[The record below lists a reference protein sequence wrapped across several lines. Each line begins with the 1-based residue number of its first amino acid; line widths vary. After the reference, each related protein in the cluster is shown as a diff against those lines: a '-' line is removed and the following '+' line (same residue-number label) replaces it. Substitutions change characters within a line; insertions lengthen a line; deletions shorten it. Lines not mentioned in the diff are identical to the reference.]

1 MATNIGPKISVEGEA
16 EYRKQMAQIIAQQ
29 KALAAEMK
37 ATVSGFASTA
47 SAQEK
52 ARASASVLDRQIA
65 NLSDALK
72 AQQGQLDKAAAKYGE
87 NSKEALAYRT
97 AVYNTTAELNKLKN
111 QLGGT
116 ADAVEDTGDAMA
128 DAGKQG
134 IKLGDII
141 KANVISDFIVS
152 GLREVAAAA
161 REMAAGFVQAAADV
175 RAETAQYEQTFGD
188 LAGEADAAIQKVADS
203 AQTLPSLLKPAA
215 TSIYAFARS
224 SGGTTAEAMDL
235 MAESMQVAV
244 DAAAYFDRSLADTT
258 ETLQSFLKGNYENDA
273 ALGISATEATRN
285 AQAFEM
291 FGQAFNDLTEI
302 QKQQALLQMVKD
314 GQELS
319 GAMGQAARE
328 ADGWANVQ
336 GNLNEAWRQFSAS
349 KGQAMLD
356 ALIPAMQEVT
366 SLLTGL
372 TDGSLTA
379 GQALQQAFAFASQ
392 QAGQLVAQLPS
403 ITSSL
408 GGLGANLWNGLSA
421 ILPQIEQ
428 AGLQLIDALK
438 TGIAN
443 NYPAL
448 MDAFLTAITNA
459 TANLRNVAGTLVDAG
474 LDLIL
479 SLAQGIAD
487 GIPSLI
493 ENVPQIVT
501 NIAGII
507 NDNAPKI
514 LAAGVQVIVTLGKGL
529 IQAIPTLV
537 ANIPEIL
544 DAIVNV
550 FLAFNWLNLG
560 KQLVTAIGNGIKGAG
575 SFLSGAAKEVVN
587 TLYNGVKQLP
597 QTMLNLGRQMIQG
610 LINGIRGMIAGVKD
624 NIAEV
629 ASGAVSTLK
638 NILGINS
645 PSTVFKEI
653 GVNLMQGLA
662 IGMKDGSGEVM
673 ETVDDLA
680 AELENRFQSLRQ
692 ALSTAQDVS
701 DLEYQS
707 WLGGAGADA
716 TEAEKAARQLASLN
730 EQLSAQAQTV
740 TAAQLAYDKI
750 VSLYGEA
757 SAEAQN
763 YKKTLLEEVVAY
775 QDLQEQI
782 DGLQVDAL
790 TAGFDEVKASMDAA
804 AESAELD
811 FKVWQ
816 SQFADTVSESEKLQ
830 KQLAYQTKEMEAQEK
845 VVQAA
850 QDTYQELCDA
860 YGETSDEAAAFR
872 STLSQEIDTYEDLKD
887 AVTETTDAL
896 EESQDKLK
904 QLADEADSFF
914 SSAKSFASSIS
925 SLGGTVSDLFDSLKN
940 NPFNNQADASE
951 TTANKLDVLNA
962 QYAAAVDKVE
972 ELTLAFN
979 ESVRVNGAAAEET
992 QELADQLAD
1001 AESEAS
1007 SLKDQVNELS
1017 ASLEKPGFM
1026 DFLTWGGDVLVNLIS
1041 LGSGFADVITA
1052 AKDFGAAI
1060 KGLPAIGSA
1069 LSGLLGG
1076 AGASGGIGAALSGI
1090 ASTAGSAIGSIG
1102 SALAGLASTLGGSLG
1117 SIGAT
1122 LSGVVGSVGTTLS
1135 GVAGS
1140 IGAGLAGVGGTVSS
1154 VVGTVGSALAG
1165 LAGGPVGLAV
1175 AAVGALGSAFVV
1187 AGAEGDTLGEK
1198 LSNVFNGIADTI
1210 GNVVSTAFSWGRDL
1224 IEGIGNG
1231 IASAANWLFS
1241 GVKSIAQG
1249 IASFLHFSRPD
1260 KGPLREYEQWM
1271 PDMMAGMAKGIR
1283 LNSGLLEGA
1292 AQDAASRMQSALTI
1306 PADVAAAAV
1315 GTAPAQSAGRSLS
1328 ITIGDV
1334 IVNGSSVQDVDELAD
1349 RIVQKIT
1356 RQVQRKEAAY
1366 GLV

>member
-16 EYRKQMAQIIAQQ
+16 QYRKQMAQIIAQQ

-37 ATVSGFASTA
+37 ATVSGFTSAT

-65 NLSDALK
+65 NLTDALK
-72 AQQGQLDKAAAKYGE
+72 AQQGQLDKAEAKYGSS
-87 NSKEALAYRT
+87 SKEALAYRT

-116 ADAVEDTGDAMA
+116 ADAVEDTGDAMEE
-128 DAGKQG
+128 AGRQG
-134 IKLGDII
+134 VRFGDLI
-141 KANVISDFIVS
+141 KANVISDFIVD
-152 GLREVAAAA
+152 GLREIASAAKD
-161 REMAAGFVQAAADV
+161 MAASFVQSAADV
-175 RAETAQYEQTFGD
+175 RAETAQYAQTFGE
-188 LAGEADAAIQKVADS
+188 LAGEADAAIQQVADS
-203 AQTLPSLLKPAA
+203 ANTLPSLLKPAA

-224 SGGTTAEAMDL
+224 SGADTAQAMDL
-235 MAESMQVAV
+235 MAQSMQVAV
-244 DAAAYFDRSLADTT
+244 DAAAYYDRSLSDVT

-273 ALGISATEATRN
+273 ALGVSATEATRN
-285 AQAFEM
+285 AQAMEM

-302 QKQQALLQMVKD
+302 QKQQALLQMVVD
-314 GQELS
+314 AQELS

-328 ADGWANVQ
+328 ADGWQNVQ
-336 GNLNEAWRQFSAS
+336 GNLNEAWRQFAAV

-366 SLLTGL
+366 GLLTGL
-372 TDGSLTA
+372 TDGSLSA
-379 GQALQQAFAFASQ
+379 GQAMQQAFAFASQ
-392 QAGQLVAQLPS
+392 QAGQLVAQLPQALS
-403 ITSSL
+403 GL
-408 GGLGANLWNGLSA
+408 GGLGASIASGLSA
-421 ILPQIEQ
+421 VLPQVQAAASDLLATLKQGIEANLPQ
-428 AGLQLIDALK
+428 LMDTGLKALTNFTAGLRESAGQLVDQGLSLIVSLAE
-438 TGIAN
+438 GIAQ
-443 NYPAL
+443 
-448 MDAFLTAITNA
+448 
-459 TANLRNVAGTLVDAG
+459 G
-474 LDLIL
+474 L
-479 SLAQGIAD
+479 
-487 GIPSLI
+487 PSLI
-493 ENVPQIVT
+493 EQAPRIVT
-501 NIAGII
+501 NLAGVI

-514 LAAGVQVIVTLGKGL
+514 LAAGVQIIAALAKGL

-544 DAIVNV
+544 NAIVNV

-560 KQLVTAIGNGIKGAG
+560 KQLVTAIGNGIKEAG

-638 NILGINS
+638 NILGIHS

-680 AELENRFQSLRQ
+680 AELENRFRSLKQ

-811 FKVWQ
+811 FKIWQ

-850 QDTYQELCDA
+850 QDTYKELCDT
-860 YGETSDEAAAFR
+860 YGETSDEATAFR

-896 EESQDKLK
+896 EESQDKLAQFRK
-904 QLADEADSFF
+904 EAETVFNAADSF
-914 SSAKSFASSIS
+914 SGKVS
-925 SLGGTVSDLFDSLKN
+925 SLGNALSDLGDKFGLDVVSNLGEMISTFGDGASSLLGFAGTVSQVVS
-940 NPFNNQADASE
+940 AGSE
-951 TTANKLDVLNA
+951 LLSALGGM
-962 QYAAAVDKVE
+962 
-972 ELTLAFN
+972 
-979 ESVRVNGAAAEET
+979 ESVGG
-992 QELADQLAD
+992 L
-1001 AESEAS
+1001 
-1007 SLKDQVNELS
+1007 LS
-1017 ASLEKPGFM
+1017 
-1026 DFLTWGGDVLVNLIS
+1026 T
-1041 LGSGFADVITA
+1041 
-1052 AKDFGAAI
+1052 
-1060 KGLPAIGSA
+1060 IGSA
-1069 LSGLLGG
+1069 LSSGLG
-1076 AGASGGIGAALSGI
+1076 GI
-1090 ASTAGSAIGSIG
+1090 ASTIAGAVGSVG
-1102 SALAGLASTLGGSLG
+1102 SLGSVFAGLASTASGAVG
-1117 SIGAT
+1117 SIGAALT
-1122 LSGVVGSVGTTLS
+1122 GLVGAT
-1135 GVAGS
+1135 
-1140 IGAGLAGVGGTVSS
+1140 
-1154 VVGTVGSALAG
+1154 
-1165 LAGGPVGLAV
+1165 GPVGIVIAAV
-1175 AAVGALGSAFVV
+1175 AALGGTLLV
-1187 AGAEGDTLGEK
+1187 AGADGDTLGEK
-1198 LSNVFNGIADTI
+1198 LSNVFKGIGQTI
-1210 GNVVSTAFSWGRDL
+1210 SNLVSSAFNWGRDL
-1224 IEGIGNG
+1224 IEGIGEG

-1271 PDMMAGMAKGIR
+1271 PDMIAGMARGIR
-1283 LNSGLLEGA
+1283 LNTGVLEGA

-1315 GTAPAQSAGRSLS
+1315 GTAPAQSAGRSLT

-1349 RIVQKIT
+1349 LVVQKIT

>member
-16 EYRKQMAQIIAQQ
+16 QYRKQMAQIIAQQ

-37 ATVSGFASTA
+37 ATVSGFTSAT

-65 NLSDALK
+65 NLTDALK
-72 AQQGQLDKAAAKYGE
+72 AQQGQLDKAEAKYGSS
-87 NSKEALAYRT
+87 SKEALAYRT
-97 AVYNTTAELNKLKN
+97 AVYNTTAELNKLKS

-116 ADAVEDTGDAMA
+116 ADAVEDTGDAMEE
-128 DAGKQG
+128 AGRQG
-134 IKLGDII
+134 VRFGDLI
-141 KANVISDFIVS
+141 KANVISDFIVD
-152 GLREVAAAA
+152 GLREIASAAKD
-161 REMAAGFVQAAADV
+161 MAASFVQSAADV
-175 RAETAQYEQTFGD
+175 RAETAQYAQTFGD
-188 LAGEADAAIQKVADS
+188 LAGEADAAIQQVADS
-203 AQTLPSLLKPAA
+203 ANTLPSLLKPAA

-224 SGGTTAEAMDL
+224 SGADTAQAMDL
-235 MAESMQVAV
+235 MAQSMQVAV
-244 DAAAYFDRSLADTT
+244 DAAAYYDRSLSDVT

-273 ALGISATEATRN
+273 ALGVSATEATRN
-285 AQAFEM
+285 AQAMEM

-302 QKQQALLQMVKD
+302 QKQQALLQMVVD
-314 GQELS
+314 AQELS

-328 ADGWANVQ
+328 ADGWQNVQ
-336 GNLNEAWRQFSAS
+336 GNLNEAWRQFAAV

-366 SLLTGL
+366 GLLTGL
-372 TDGSLTA
+372 TDGSLSA
-379 GQALQQAFAFASQ
+379 GQAMQQAFAFASQ
-392 QAGQLVAQLPS
+392 QAGQLVAQLPQALS
-403 ITSSL
+403 GL
-408 GGLGANLWNGLSA
+408 GGLGASIASGLSA
-421 ILPQIEQ
+421 VLPQVQAAASDLLATLKQGIEANLPQ
-428 AGLQLIDALK
+428 LMDTGLKALTNFTAGLRESAGQLVDQGLSLIVSLAE
-438 TGIAN
+438 GIAQ
-443 NYPAL
+443 
-448 MDAFLTAITNA
+448 
-459 TANLRNVAGTLVDAG
+459 G
-474 LDLIL
+474 L
-479 SLAQGIAD
+479 
-487 GIPSLI
+487 PSLI
-493 ENVPQIVT
+493 EQAPRIVT
-501 NIAGII
+501 NLAGVI

-514 LAAGVQVIVTLGKGL
+514 LAAGVQIIAALAKGL
-529 IQAIPTLV
+529 IQAIPTLI

-544 DAIVNV
+544 NAIVNV
-550 FLAFNWLNLG
+550 FLAFNWLNIG

-575 SFLSGAAKEVVN
+575 SFISSSAKTIVD

-629 ASGAVSTLK
+629 AYGAVSTLK
-638 NILGINS
+638 NILGIHS
-645 PSTVFKEI
+645 PSTVAEEI

-680 AELENRFQSLRQ
+680 AELENRFQSLKQ

-775 QDLQEQI
+775 QDLQDQI

-811 FKVWQ
+811 FKIWQ

-850 QDTYQELCDA
+850 QDTYKELCDT

-872 STLSQEIDTYEDLKD
+872 STLTQEIDTYEDLKD

-896 EESQDKLK
+896 EESQDKLAQFRK
-904 QLADEADSFF
+904 EAETVFNAADSF
-914 SSAKSFASSIS
+914 SGKVS
-925 SLGGTVSDLFDSLKN
+925 SLGNALSDLGDKFGLDVVSNLGEMISTFGDGASSLLGFAGTVSQVVS
-940 NPFNNQADASE
+940 AGSE
-951 TTANKLDVLNA
+951 LLSALGGM
-962 QYAAAVDKVE
+962 
-972 ELTLAFN
+972 
-979 ESVRVNGAAAEET
+979 ESVGG
-992 QELADQLAD
+992 L
-1001 AESEAS
+1001 
-1007 SLKDQVNELS
+1007 LS
-1017 ASLEKPGFM
+1017 
-1026 DFLTWGGDVLVNLIS
+1026 T
-1041 LGSGFADVITA
+1041 
-1052 AKDFGAAI
+1052 
-1060 KGLPAIGSA
+1060 IGSA
-1069 LSGLLGG
+1069 LSSGLG
-1076 AGASGGIGAALSGI
+1076 GI
-1090 ASTAGSAIGSIG
+1090 ASTIAGAVGSVG
-1102 SALAGLASTLGGSLG
+1102 SLGSVFAGLASTASGAVG
-1117 SIGAT
+1117 SIGAALT
-1122 LSGVVGSVGTTLS
+1122 GLVGAT
-1135 GVAGS
+1135 
-1140 IGAGLAGVGGTVSS
+1140 
-1154 VVGTVGSALAG
+1154 
-1165 LAGGPVGLAV
+1165 GPVGIVIAAV
-1175 AAVGALGSAFVV
+1175 AALGGTLLV
-1187 AGAEGDTLGEK
+1187 AGADGDTLGEK
-1198 LSNVFNGIADTI
+1198 LSNVFKGIGQTI
-1210 GNVVSTAFSWGRDL
+1210 SNLVSSAFNWGRDL
-1224 IEGIGNG
+1224 IEGIGEG

-1271 PDMMAGMAKGIR
+1271 PDMIAGMARGIR
-1283 LNSGLLEGA
+1283 LNTGVLEGA

-1315 GTAPAQSAGRSLS
+1315 GTAPAQSSGRSLT

-1349 RIVQKIT
+1349 LVVQKIT
-1356 RQVQRKEAAY
+1356 RQVRRKEAVY
-1366 GLV
+1366 GMV

>member
-37 ATVSGFASTA
+37 ATVSGFTSAT

-65 NLSDALK
+65 NLTDALK
-72 AQQGQLDKAAAKYGE
+72 AQQGQLDKAEAKYGSS
-87 NSKEALAYRT
+87 SKEALAYRT

-116 ADAVEDTGDAMA
+116 ADAVEDTGDAMEE
-128 DAGKQG
+128 AGRQG
-134 IKLGDII
+134 VRFGDLI
-141 KANVISDFIVS
+141 KANVISDFIVD
-152 GLREVAAAA
+152 GLREIASAAKD
-161 REMAAGFVQAAADV
+161 MAASFVQSAADV
-175 RAETAQYEQTFGD
+175 RAETAQYAQTFGE
-188 LAGEADAAIQKVADS
+188 LAGEADAAIQQVADS
-203 AQTLPSLLKPAA
+203 ANTLPSLLKPAA

-224 SGGTTAEAMDL
+224 SGADTAQAMDL
-235 MAESMQVAV
+235 MAQSMQVAV
-244 DAAAYFDRSLADTT
+244 DAAAYYDRSLSDVT

-273 ALGISATEATRN
+273 ALGVSATEATRN
-285 AQAFEM
+285 AQAMEM

-302 QKQQALLQMVKD
+302 QKQQALLQMVVD
-314 GQELS
+314 AQELS

-328 ADGWANVQ
+328 ADGWQNVQ
-336 GNLNEAWRQFSAS
+336 GNLNEAWRQFAAV

-372 TDGSLTA
+372 TDGSLSA
-379 GQALQQAFAFASQ
+379 GQAMQQAFGYISQ
-392 QAGQLVAQLPS
+392 QVGQLFDQLPS

-479 SLAQGIAD
+479 SLAQGFAD

-514 LAAGVQVIVTLGKGL
+514 LAAGVQIIAALAKGL

-544 DAIVNV
+544 NAIVNV
-550 FLAFNWLNLG
+550 FLAFNWLNIG

-610 LINGIRGMIAGVKD
+610 LINGIKGMIAGVKD

-629 ASGAVSTLK
+629 AYGAVSTLK
-638 NILGINS
+638 NILGIHS
-645 PSTVFKEI
+645 PSTVAEEI
-653 GVNLMQGLA
+653 GVNLMRGLA

-782 DGLQVDAL
+782 DGLHVDAL

-850 QDTYQELCDA
+850 QDTYKELCDT

-872 STLSQEIDTYEDLKD
+872 STLTQEIDTYEDLKD

-896 EESQDKLK
+896 EESQDKLAQFRK
-904 QLADEADSFF
+904 EAETVFNAADNF
-914 SSAKSFASSIS
+914 SGKVS
-925 SLGGTVSDLFDSLKN
+925 SLGNALSDLGDKFGLDVVSNLGEMISTFGDGASSLLGFAGTVSQVVS
-940 NPFNNQADASE
+940 AGSE
-951 TTANKLDVLNA
+951 LLSALGGM
-962 QYAAAVDKVE
+962 
-972 ELTLAFN
+972 
-979 ESVRVNGAAAEET
+979 ESVGG
-992 QELADQLAD
+992 L
-1001 AESEAS
+1001 
-1007 SLKDQVNELS
+1007 LS
-1017 ASLEKPGFM
+1017 
-1026 DFLTWGGDVLVNLIS
+1026 T
-1041 LGSGFADVITA
+1041 
-1052 AKDFGAAI
+1052 
-1060 KGLPAIGSA
+1060 IGSA
-1069 LSGLLGG
+1069 LSSGLG
-1076 AGASGGIGAALSGI
+1076 GI
-1090 ASTAGSAIGSIG
+1090 ASTIAGAVGSVG
-1102 SALAGLASTLGGSLG
+1102 SLGSVFAGLASTASGAVG
-1117 SIGAT
+1117 SIGAALT
-1122 LSGVVGSVGTTLS
+1122 GLVGAT
-1135 GVAGS
+1135 
-1140 IGAGLAGVGGTVSS
+1140 
-1154 VVGTVGSALAG
+1154 
-1165 LAGGPVGLAV
+1165 GPVGIVIAAV
-1175 AAVGALGSAFVV
+1175 AALGGTLLV
-1187 AGAEGDTLGEK
+1187 AGADGDTLGEK
-1198 LSNVFNGIADTI
+1198 LSNVFKGIGQTI
-1210 GNVVSTAFSWGRDL
+1210 SNLVSSAFNWGRDL
-1224 IEGIGNG
+1224 IEGIGEG

-1292 AQDAASRMQSALTI
+1292 AQDAASRMRSALTV
-1306 PADVAAAAV
+1306 PADLAAAAV
-1315 GTAPAQSAGRSLS
+1315 GTAPAQSAGRSLT

-1334 IVNGSSVQDVDELAD
+1334 IVNGSNVQDVDELAD

>member
-16 EYRKQMAQIIAQQ
+16 QYRKQMAQIIAQQ

-65 NLSDALK
+65 NLTDALK
-72 AQQGQLDKAAAKYGE
+72 AQQGQLDKAEAKYGSS
-87 NSKEALAYRT
+87 SKEALAYRT

-116 ADAVEDTGDAMA
+116 ADAVEDTGRAM
-128 DAGKQG
+128 DDTGKQG

-141 KANVISDFIVS
+141 KANVISDFIVDGIRQLAS
-152 GLREVAAAA
+152 AAK
-161 REMAAGFVQAAADV
+161 EMAAGFVQSAADV
-175 RAETAQYEQTFGD
+175 RAETAQYAQTFGE
-188 LAGEADAAIQKVADS
+188 LAGEADDAIQQVADS
-203 AQTLPSLLKPAA
+203 ANTLPSLLKPAA

-224 SGGTTAEAMDL
+224 SGADTAQAMDL
-235 MAESMQVAV
+235 MAQSMQVAV
-244 DAAAYFDRSLADTT
+244 DAAAYYDRSLSDVT

-291 FGQAFNDLTEI
+291 FGKEFNDLTEI
-302 QKQQALLQMVKD
+302 QKQQALLQMVVD
-314 GQELS
+314 AQELS

-328 ADGWANVQ
+328 ADGWQNVQ
-336 GNLNEAWRQFSAS
+336 GNLNEAWRQFSAV
-349 KGQAMLD
+349 KGEAMLD

-366 SLLTGL
+366 GLLTGL
-372 TDGSLTA
+372 TDGSLSA
-379 GQALQQAFAFASQ
+379 GQALQQAFGYISQ

-479 SLAQGIAD
+479 SLAQGFAD

-501 NIAGII
+501 NVAGII
-507 NDNAPKI
+507 NDNAPKV
-514 LAAGVQVIVTLGKGL
+514 LAAGVQLIVTLGKGL
-529 IQAIPTLV
+529 IEAIPTLV

-544 DAIVNV
+544 NAIVNV

-560 KQLVTAIGNGIKGAG
+560 KSLIELVGNGFKA
-575 SFLSGAAKEVVN
+575 
-587 TLYNGVKQLP
+587 
-597 QTMLNLGRQMIQG
+597 M
-610 LINGIRGMIAGVKD
+610 
-624 NIAEV
+624 
-629 ASGAVSTLK
+629 SGAVTGFMKSSLDGALNYLKSLPKQALQWGKDLIAGFLKGLTSNVGGLLKGIKDITSTIT
-638 NILGINS
+638 NTVCSALGIHS

-680 AELENRFQSLRQ
+680 AELENRFQSLKQ

-730 EQLSAQAQTV
+730 EQLEAQAKTV
-740 TAAQLAYDKI
+740 DAAQQAYDEM

-757 SAEAQN
+757 SAEAQD
-763 YKKTLLEEVVAY
+763 YKKTLLEETIAY
-775 QDLQEQI
+775 QDLEDSI
-782 DGLQVDAL
+782 
-790 TAGFDEVKASMDAA
+790 K
-804 AESAELD
+804 
-811 FKVWQ
+811 
-816 SQFADTVSESEKLQ
+816 
-830 KQLAYQTKEMEAQEK
+830 
-845 VVQAA
+845 
-850 QDTYQELCDA
+850 
-860 YGETSDEAAAFR
+860 ETSDALAESSDEMAQFRKEAETAF
-872 STLSQEIDTYEDLKD
+872 D
-887 AVTETTDAL
+887 A
-896 EESQDKLK
+896 
-904 QLADEADSFF
+904 ADSFSGKV
-914 SSAKSFASSIS
+914 SSLGKALSDLGDKLGIGVLSDAGDVISSFGDGASSILGIADTISQVISTGGDLLSALGNIDSLSGLFS
-925 SLGGTVSDLFDSLKN
+925 SLSSDLGGVVSSI
-940 NPFNNQADASE
+940 AE
-951 TTANKLDVLNA
+951 TV
-962 QYAAAVDKVE
+962 
-972 ELTLAFN
+972 
-979 ESVRVNGAAAEET
+979 G
-992 QELADQLAD
+992 
-1001 AESEAS
+1001 
-1007 SLKDQVNELS
+1007 S
-1017 ASLEKPGFM
+1017 AG
-1026 DFLTWGGDVLVNLIS
+1026 S
-1041 LGSGFADVITA
+1041 LGSV
-1052 AKDFGAAI
+1052 
-1060 KGLPAIGSA
+1060 
-1069 LSGLLGG
+1069 LS
-1076 AGASGGIGAALSGI
+1076 
-1090 ASTAGSAIGSIG
+1090 
-1102 SALAGLASTLGGSLG
+1102 GLASTLGGSLG

-1140 IGAGLAGVGGTVSS
+1140 IGTALAGVGGTVSG

-1210 GNVVSTAFSWGRDL
+1210 GNVVSTAFDWGRDL
-1224 IEGIGNG
+1224 IEGIGDG

-1283 LNSGLLEGA
+1283 LNTGVLESA
-1292 AQDAASRMQSALTI
+1292 AQDAATRMRSALTV
-1306 PADVAAAAV
+1306 PADLAAAAV
-1315 GTAPAQSAGRSLS
+1315 GTAPAQQSAGRSLA

-1334 IVNGSSVQDVDELAD
+1334 IVNGSSVQDVDGLAD
-1349 RIVQKIT
+1349 LIVQKIT
-1356 RQVQRKEAAY
+1356 RQVRRKEAAY

>member
-16 EYRKQMAQIIAQQ
+16 QYRKQMAQIIAQQ
-29 KALAAEMK
+29 KALAAEMR

-52 ARASASVLDRQIA
+52 ARASASVLGRQIA
-65 NLSDALK
+65 NLTDALK
-72 AQQGQLDKAAAKYGE
+72 AQQGQLDKAEAKYGSS
-87 NSKEALAYRT
+87 SKEALAYRT

-116 ADAVEDTGDAMA
+116 ADAVEDTGDAMEE
-128 DAGKQG
+128 AGRQG
-134 IKLGDII
+134 VRFGDLI
-141 KANVISDFIVS
+141 KANVISDFIVD
-152 GLREVAAAA
+152 GLREIASAAKD
-161 REMAAGFVQAAADV
+161 MAASFVQSAADV
-175 RAETAQYEQTFGD
+175 RAETAQYAQTFGE
-188 LAGEADAAIQKVADS
+188 LAGEADAAIQQVADS
-203 AQTLPSLLKPAA
+203 ANTLPSLLKPAA

-224 SGGTTAEAMDL
+224 SGADTAQAMDL
-235 MAESMQVAV
+235 MAQSMQVAV
-244 DAAAYFDRSLADTT
+244 DAAAYYDRSLSDVT

-273 ALGISATEATRN
+273 ALGVSATEATRN
-285 AQAFEM
+285 AQAMEM

-302 QKQQALLQMVKD
+302 QKQQALLQMVVDAQK
-314 GQELS
+314 LS

-328 ADGWANVQ
+328 ADGWQNVQ
-336 GNLNEAWRQFSAS
+336 GNLNEAWRQFAAV

-366 SLLTGL
+366 GLLTGL
-372 TDGSLTA
+372 TDGSLSA
-379 GQALQQAFAFASQ
+379 GQAMQQAFAFASQ
-392 QAGQLVAQLPS
+392 QAGQLVAQLPQALS
-403 ITSSL
+403 GL
-408 GGLGANLWNGLSA
+408 GGLGASIASGLSA
-421 ILPQIEQ
+421 VLPQVQAAASDLLATLKQGIEANLPQ
-428 AGLQLIDALK
+428 LMDTGLKALTNFTAGL
-438 TGIAN
+438 
-443 NYPAL
+443 
-448 MDAFLTAITNA
+448 
-459 TANLRNVAGTLVDAG
+459 RESAGQLVDQG
-474 LDLIL
+474 L
-479 SLAQGIAD
+479 SLIVSLAD
-487 GIPSLI
+487 GIAQGLPSLI
-493 ENVPQIVT
+493 EQAPRIVT
-501 NIAGII
+501 NLAGVI

-514 LAAGVQVIVTLGKGL
+514 LAAGVQIIAALAKGL

-544 DAIVNV
+544 NAIVNV
-550 FLAFNWLNLG
+550 FLAFNWLNIG

-575 SFLSGAAKEVVN
+575 SFISSSAKTIVD

-610 LINGIRGMIAGVKD
+610 LINGIKGMIAGVKD

-629 ASGAVSTLK
+629 AYGAVSTLK
-638 NILGINS
+638 NILGIHS

-850 QDTYQELCDA
+850 QDTYKELCDT

-872 STLSQEIDTYEDLKD
+872 STLTQEIDTYEDLKD
-887 AVTETTDAL
+887 AVAETTDAL
-896 EESQDKLK
+896 EESQDKLAQFRK
-904 QLADEADSFF
+904 EAETVFNAADNF
-914 SSAKSFASSIS
+914 SGKVSSLGNAISDLGDKFGLDVVSNLGEMISAFGDGASSI
-925 SLGGTVSDLFDSLKN
+925 LGFAGTVSQVVS
-940 NPFNNQADASE
+940 AGSE
-951 TTANKLDVLNA
+951 LLSALGSM
-962 QYAAAVDKVE
+962 
-972 ELTLAFN
+972 
-979 ESVRVNGAAAEET
+979 ESVGG
-992 QELADQLAD
+992 L
-1001 AESEAS
+1001 
-1007 SLKDQVNELS
+1007 LS
-1017 ASLEKPGFM
+1017 
-1026 DFLTWGGDVLVNLIS
+1026 T
-1041 LGSGFADVITA
+1041 
-1052 AKDFGAAI
+1052 
-1060 KGLPAIGSA
+1060 IGSA
-1069 LSGLLGG
+1069 LSSGLG
-1076 AGASGGIGAALSGI
+1076 GI
-1090 ASTAGSAIGSIG
+1090 ASTIAGAVGSVG
-1102 SALAGLASTLGGSLG
+1102 SLGSVFAGLASTASGAVG
-1117 SIGAT
+1117 SIGAALT
-1122 LSGVVGSVGTTLS
+1122 GLVGAT
-1135 GVAGS
+1135 
-1140 IGAGLAGVGGTVSS
+1140 
-1154 VVGTVGSALAG
+1154 
-1165 LAGGPVGLAV
+1165 GPVGIV
-1175 AAVGALGSAFVV
+1175 IAAVTALGGTLLV
-1187 AGAEGDTLGEK
+1187 AGADGDTLGEK
-1198 LSNVFNGIADTI
+1198 LSNVFNGIGQTI
-1210 GNVVSTAFSWGRDL
+1210 SNLVSSAFNWGRDL
-1224 IEGIGNG
+1224 IEGIGEG

-1271 PDMMAGMAKGIR
+1271 PDMIAGMARGIR
-1283 LNSGLLEGA
+1283 LNTGVLEGA

-1315 GTAPAQSAGRSLS
+1315 GTAPAQSSGRSLT

>member
-16 EYRKQMAQIIAQQ
+16 QYRKQMAQIIAQQ

-37 ATVSGFASTA
+37 ATVSGFTSAT

-65 NLSDALK
+65 NLTDAIK
-72 AQQGQLDKAAAKYGE
+72 AQQGQLDKAEAKYGSS
-87 NSKEALAYRT
+87 SKEALAYRT

-116 ADAVEDTGDAMA
+116 ADAVEDTGDAMEE
-128 DAGKQG
+128 AGRQG
-134 IKLGDII
+134 VRFGDLI
-141 KANVISDFIVS
+141 KANVISDFIVD
-152 GLREVAAAA
+152 GLREIASAAKD
-161 REMAAGFVQAAADV
+161 MAASFVQSAADV
-175 RAETAQYEQTFGD
+175 RAETAQYAQTFGE
-188 LAGEADAAIQKVADS
+188 LAGEADAAIQQVADS
-203 AQTLPSLLKPAA
+203 ANTLPSLLKPAA

-224 SGGTTAEAMDL
+224 SGADTAQAMDL
-235 MAESMQVAV
+235 MAQSMQVAV
-244 DAAAYFDRSLADTT
+244 DAAAYYDRSLSDVT

-273 ALGISATEATRN
+273 ALGVSATEATRN
-285 AQAFEM
+285 AQAMEM

-302 QKQQALLQMVKD
+302 QKQQALLQMVVDAQK
-314 GQELS
+314 LS

-328 ADGWANVQ
+328 ADGWQNVQ
-336 GNLNEAWRQFSAS
+336 GNLNEAWRQFAAV

-366 SLLTGL
+366 GLLTGL
-372 TDGSLTA
+372 TDGSLSA
-379 GQALQQAFAFASQ
+379 GQAMQQAFAFASQ
-392 QAGQLVAQLPS
+392 QAGQLVAQLPQALS
-403 ITSSL
+403 GL
-408 GGLGANLWNGLSA
+408 GGLGASIASGLSA
-421 ILPQIEQ
+421 VLPQVQAAASDLLATLKQGIEANLPQ
-428 AGLQLIDALK
+428 LMDTGLKALTNFTAGLRESAGQLVDQGLSLIVSLAE
-438 TGIAN
+438 GIAQ
-443 NYPAL
+443 
-448 MDAFLTAITNA
+448 
-459 TANLRNVAGTLVDAG
+459 G
-474 LDLIL
+474 L
-479 SLAQGIAD
+479 
-487 GIPSLI
+487 PSLI
-493 ENVPQIVT
+493 EQAPRIVT
-501 NIAGII
+501 NLAGVI

-514 LAAGVQVIVTLGKGL
+514 LAAGVQIIAALAKGL

-544 DAIVNV
+544 NAIVNV

-629 ASGAVSTLK
+629 AYGAVSTLK
-638 NILGINS
+638 NILGIHS
-645 PSTVFKEI
+645 PSTVFEEI

-680 AELENRFQSLRQ
+680 AELKNRFQNLRQ

-811 FKVWQ
+811 FKIWQ

-850 QDTYQELCDA
+850 QDTYKELCDT

-872 STLSQEIDTYEDLKD
+872 STLTQEIDTYEDLKD

-896 EESQDKLK
+896 EESQDKLAQFRK
-904 QLADEADSFF
+904 EAETVFNAADNF
-914 SSAKSFASSIS
+914 SGKVS
-925 SLGGTVSDLFDSLKN
+925 SLGNALSDLGDKFGLDVVSNLGEMISTFGDGASSLLGFAGTVSQVVS
-940 NPFNNQADASE
+940 AGSE
-951 TTANKLDVLNA
+951 LLSALGGM
-962 QYAAAVDKVE
+962 
-972 ELTLAFN
+972 
-979 ESVRVNGAAAEET
+979 ESVGG
-992 QELADQLAD
+992 L
-1001 AESEAS
+1001 
-1007 SLKDQVNELS
+1007 LS
-1017 ASLEKPGFM
+1017 
-1026 DFLTWGGDVLVNLIS
+1026 T
-1041 LGSGFADVITA
+1041 
-1052 AKDFGAAI
+1052 
-1060 KGLPAIGSA
+1060 IGSA
-1069 LSGLLGG
+1069 LSSGLG
-1076 AGASGGIGAALSGI
+1076 GI
-1090 ASTAGSAIGSIG
+1090 ASTIAGAVGSVG
-1102 SALAGLASTLGGSLG
+1102 SLGSVFAGLASTASGAVG
-1117 SIGAT
+1117 SIGAALT
-1122 LSGVVGSVGTTLS
+1122 GLVGAT
-1135 GVAGS
+1135 
-1140 IGAGLAGVGGTVSS
+1140 
-1154 VVGTVGSALAG
+1154 
-1165 LAGGPVGLAV
+1165 GPVGIVIAAV
-1175 AAVGALGSAFVV
+1175 AALGGTLLV
-1187 AGAEGDTLGEK
+1187 AGADGDTLGEK
-1198 LSNVFNGIADTI
+1198 LSNVFRGIGQTI
-1210 GNVVSTAFSWGRDL
+1210 SNLVSSAFNWGRDL
-1224 IEGIGNG
+1224 IEGIGEG

-1271 PDMMAGMAKGIR
+1271 PDMIAGMARGIR
-1283 LNSGLLEGA
+1283 LNTGVLEGA

-1349 RIVQKIT
+1349 LVVQKIT
-1356 RQVQRKEAAY
+1356 RQVRRKEAVY
-1366 GLV
+1366 GMV

>member
-16 EYRKQMAQIIAQQ
+16 QYRKQMAQIIAQQ

-37 ATVSGFASTA
+37 ATVSGFTSAT

-65 NLSDALK
+65 NLTDAIK
-72 AQQGQLDKAAAKYGE
+72 AQQGQLDKAEAKYGSS
-87 NSKEALAYRT
+87 SKEALAYRT

-116 ADAVEDTGDAMA
+116 ADAVEDTGDAMEE
-128 DAGKQG
+128 AGRQG
-134 IKLGDII
+134 VRFGDLI
-141 KANVISDFIVS
+141 KANVISDFIVD
-152 GLREVAAAA
+152 GLREIASAAKD
-161 REMAAGFVQAAADV
+161 MAASFVQSAADV
-175 RAETAQYEQTFGD
+175 RAETAQYAQTFGE
-188 LAGEADAAIQKVADS
+188 LAGEADAAIQQVADS
-203 AQTLPSLLKPAA
+203 ANTLPSLLKPAA

-224 SGGTTAEAMDL
+224 SGADTAQAMDL
-235 MAESMQVAV
+235 MAQSMQVAV
-244 DAAAYFDRSLADTT
+244 DAAAYYDRSLSDVT

-273 ALGISATEATRN
+273 ALGVSATEATRN
-285 AQAFEM
+285 AQAMEM

-302 QKQQALLQMVKD
+302 QKQQALLQMVVD
-314 GQELS
+314 AQELS

-366 SLLTGL
+366 GLLTGL
-372 TDGSLTA
+372 TDGSLSA
-379 GQALQQAFAFASQ
+379 GQAMQQAFGYISQ
-392 QAGQLVAQLPS
+392 QVGQLFDQLPS

-479 SLAQGIAD
+479 SLAQGFAD

-514 LAAGVQVIVTLGKGL
+514 LAAGVQLIVTLGKGL
-529 IQAIPTLV
+529 IQAIPTLI

-544 DAIVNV
+544 NAIVNV
-550 FLAFNWLNLG
+550 FLAFNWLNIG

-575 SFLSGAAKEVVN
+575 SFISSSAKTIVD

-610 LINGIRGMIAGVKD
+610 LINGIKGMIAGVKD

-629 ASGAVSTLK
+629 AYGAVSTLK
-638 NILGINS
+638 NILGIHS

-850 QDTYQELCDA
+850 QDTYKELCDT

-872 STLSQEIDTYEDLKD
+872 STLTQEIDTYEDLKD

-896 EESQDKLK
+896 EESQDKLAQFRK
-904 QLADEADSFF
+904 EAETVFNAADNF
-914 SSAKSFASSIS
+914 SGKVS
-925 SLGGTVSDLFDSLKN
+925 SLGNALSDLGDKFGLDVVSNLGEMISTFGDGASSLLGFAGTVSQVVS
-940 NPFNNQADASE
+940 AGSE
-951 TTANKLDVLNA
+951 LLSALGGM
-962 QYAAAVDKVE
+962 
-972 ELTLAFN
+972 
-979 ESVRVNGAAAEET
+979 ESVGG
-992 QELADQLAD
+992 L
-1001 AESEAS
+1001 
-1007 SLKDQVNELS
+1007 LS
-1017 ASLEKPGFM
+1017 
-1026 DFLTWGGDVLVNLIS
+1026 T
-1041 LGSGFADVITA
+1041 
-1052 AKDFGAAI
+1052 
-1060 KGLPAIGSA
+1060 IGSA
-1069 LSGLLGG
+1069 LSSGLG
-1076 AGASGGIGAALSGI
+1076 GI
-1090 ASTAGSAIGSIG
+1090 ASTIAGAVGSVG
-1102 SALAGLASTLGGSLG
+1102 SLGSVFAGLASTASGAVG
-1117 SIGAT
+1117 SIGAALT
-1122 LSGVVGSVGTTLS
+1122 GLVGAT
-1135 GVAGS
+1135 
-1140 IGAGLAGVGGTVSS
+1140 
-1154 VVGTVGSALAG
+1154 
-1165 LAGGPVGLAV
+1165 GPVGIVIAAV
-1175 AAVGALGSAFVV
+1175 AALGGTLLV
-1187 AGAEGDTLGEK
+1187 AGADGDTLGEK
-1198 LSNVFNGIADTI
+1198 LSNVFNGIGQTI
-1210 GNVVSTAFSWGRDL
+1210 SNLVSSAFNWGRDL
-1224 IEGIGNG
+1224 IEGIGEG

-1271 PDMMAGMAKGIR
+1271 PDMIAGMARGIR
-1283 LNSGLLEGA
+1283 LNTGVLEGA

-1315 GTAPAQSAGRSLS
+1315 GTAPAQSAGRSLT

-1334 IVNGSSVQDVDELAD
+1334 IVNGSNAQDVDELAD

>member
-65 NLSDALK
+65 NLTDALK
-72 AQQGQLDKAAAKYGE
+72 AQQGQLDKAEAKYGSS
-87 NSKEALAYRT
+87 SKEALAYRT

-116 ADAVEDTGDAMA
+116 ADAVEDTGDAMEE
-128 DAGKQG
+128 AGRQG
-134 IKLGDII
+134 VRFGDLI
-141 KANVISDFIVS
+141 KANVISDFIVD
-152 GLREVAAAA
+152 GLREIASAAKD
-161 REMAAGFVQAAADV
+161 MAASFVQSAADV
-175 RAETAQYEQTFGD
+175 RAETAQYAQTFGE
-188 LAGEADAAIQKVADS
+188 LAGEADAAIQQVADS
-203 AQTLPSLLKPAA
+203 ANTLPSLLKPAA

-224 SGGTTAEAMDL
+224 SGADTAQAMDL
-235 MAESMQVAV
+235 MAQSMQVAV
-244 DAAAYFDRSLADTT
+244 DAAAYYDRSLSDVT

-291 FGQAFNDLTEI
+291 FGKEFNDLTEI
-302 QKQQALLQMVKD
+302 QKQQALLQMVVD
-314 GQELS
+314 AQELS

-328 ADGWANVQ
+328 ADGWQNVQ
-336 GNLNEAWRQFSAS
+336 GNLNEAWRQFAAV

-366 SLLTGL
+366 GLLTGL
-372 TDGSLTA
+372 TDGSLSA
-379 GQALQQAFAFASQ
+379 GQAMQQAFTFASQ
-392 QAGQLVAQLPS
+392 QAGQLVAQLPQALS
-403 ITSSL
+403 GL
-408 GGLGANLWNGLSA
+408 GGLGASIASGLSA
-421 ILPQIEQ
+421 VLPQVQAAASDLLATLKQGIEANLPQ
-428 AGLQLIDALK
+428 LMDTGLKALTNFTAGLRESAGQLVDQGLSLIVSLAE
-438 TGIAN
+438 GIAQ
-443 NYPAL
+443 
-448 MDAFLTAITNA
+448 
-459 TANLRNVAGTLVDAG
+459 G
-474 LDLIL
+474 L
-479 SLAQGIAD
+479 
-487 GIPSLI
+487 PSLI
-493 ENVPQIVT
+493 EQAPRIVT
-501 NIAGII
+501 NLAGVI

-514 LAAGVQVIVTLGKGL
+514 LAAGVQIIAALAKGL

-544 DAIVNV
+544 NAIVNV

-560 KQLVTAIGNGIKGAG
+560 KQVVTAIGNGIKGAG
-575 SFLSGAAKEVVN
+575 SFISSSAKTIVD

-638 NILGINS
+638 NILGIHS

-680 AELENRFQSLRQ
+680 AELENRFQSIQ
-692 ALSTAQDVS
+692 QQLSTAQDIS
-701 DLEYQS
+701 GLEYQS
-707 WLGGAGADA
+707 WLGGAGASA
-716 TEAEKAARQLASLN
+716 TEAEKAARKLESLN
-730 EQLSAQAQTV
+730 EQLEAQAKTV
-740 TAAQLAYDKI
+740 DAAQQAYDEM

-757 SAEAQN
+757 SAEAQD
-763 YKKTLLEEVVAY
+763 YKKALLEETIAY
-775 QDLQEQI
+775 QDLEDSIQ
-782 DGLQVDAL
+782 
-790 TAGFDEVKASMDAA
+790 
-804 AESAELD
+804 
-811 FKVWQ
+811 
-816 SQFADTVSESEKLQ
+816 
-830 KQLAYQTKEMEAQEK
+830 
-845 VVQAA
+845 
-850 QDTYQELCDA
+850 
-860 YGETSDEAAAFR
+860 ETSDALAESTDEMIQFRKEAETAF
-872 STLSQEIDTYEDLKD
+872 D
-887 AVTETTDAL
+887 A
-896 EESQDKLK
+896 
-904 QLADEADSFF
+904 ADSFSGKV
-914 SSAKSFASSIS
+914 SSLGKALSDLGDKLGIGVLSDAGDVISSFGDGASSILGIADTIS
-925 SLGGTVSDLFDSLKN
+925 QVISTGGDLISALGNIDSLGGLFSSLSSN
-940 NPFNNQADASE
+940 
-951 TTANKLDVLNA
+951 L
-962 QYAAAVDKVE
+962 
-972 ELTLAFN
+972 
-979 ESVRVNGAAAEET
+979 GGI
-992 QELADQLAD
+992 
-1001 AESEAS
+1001 AS
-1007 SLKDQVNELS
+1007 SIAETVGS
-1017 ASLEKPGFM
+1017 TG
-1026 DFLTWGGDVLVNLIS
+1026 S
-1041 LGSGFADVITA
+1041 LGSI
-1052 AKDFGAAI
+1052 
-1060 KGLPAIGSA
+1060 
-1069 LSGLLGG
+1069 LS
-1076 AGASGGIGAALSGI
+1076 
-1090 ASTAGSAIGSIG
+1090 
-1102 SALAGLASTLGGSLG
+1102 GLASTLGGSLG

-1210 GNVVSTAFSWGRDL
+1210 GNVVSTAFDWGRDL

-1292 AQDAASRMQSALTI
+1292 AQDAASRMRSALTV
-1306 PADVAAAAV
+1306 PADLAAAAV
-1315 GTAPAQSAGRSLS
+1315 GTAPAQSAGRSLT

-1334 IVNGSSVQDVDELAD
+1334 IVNGSSAQDVDGLAD
-1349 RIVQKIT
+1349 LIVQKIT
-1356 RQVQRKEAAY
+1356 RQVRRKEAVY
-1366 GLV
+1366 GMV

>member
-16 EYRKQMAQIIAQQ
+16 QYRKQMAQIIAQQ

-37 ATVSGFASTA
+37 ATVSGFTSAA

-65 NLSDALK
+65 NLTDALK
-72 AQQGQLDKAAAKYGE
+72 AQQGQLDKAEAKYGSS
-87 NSKEALAYRT
+87 SKEALAYRT

-116 ADAVEDTGDAMA
+116 ADAVEDTGDAMEE
-128 DAGKQG
+128 AGRQG
-134 IKLGDII
+134 VRFGDLI
-141 KANVISDFIVS
+141 KANVISDFIVD
-152 GLREVAAAA
+152 GLREIASAAKD
-161 REMAAGFVQAAADV
+161 MAASFVQSAADV
-175 RAETAQYEQTFGD
+175 RAETAQYAQTFGD
-188 LAGEADAAIQKVADS
+188 LAGEADAAIQQVADS
-203 AQTLPSLLKPAA
+203 ANTLPSLLKPAA

-224 SGGTTAEAMDL
+224 SGADTAQAMDL
-235 MAESMQVAV
+235 MAQSMQVAV
-244 DAAAYFDRSLADTT
+244 DAAAYYDRSLSDVT

-273 ALGISATEATRN
+273 ALGVSATEATRN
-285 AQAFEM
+285 AQAMEM

-302 QKQQALLQMVKD
+302 QKQQALLQMVVD
-314 GQELS
+314 AQELS

-328 ADGWANVQ
+328 ADGWQNVQ
-336 GNLNEAWRQFSAS
+336 GNLNEAWRQFAAV

-356 ALIPAMQEVT
+356 AIIPAMQEVT

-372 TDGSLTA
+372 TDGSLSA
-379 GQALQQAFAFASQ
+379 GQAMQQAFAFASQ
-392 QAGQLVAQLPS
+392 QAGQLVAQLPQALS
-403 ITSSL
+403 GL
-408 GGLGANLWNGLSA
+408 GGLGASIASGLSA
-421 ILPQIEQ
+421 VLPQVQAAASDLLATLKQGIEANLPQ
-428 AGLQLIDALK
+428 LMDTGLKALTNFTAGLRESAGQLVDQGLSLIVSLAE
-438 TGIAN
+438 GIAQ
-443 NYPAL
+443 
-448 MDAFLTAITNA
+448 
-459 TANLRNVAGTLVDAG
+459 G
-474 LDLIL
+474 L
-479 SLAQGIAD
+479 
-487 GIPSLI
+487 PSLI
-493 ENVPQIVT
+493 EQAPRIVT
-501 NIAGII
+501 NLAGVI

-514 LAAGVQVIVTLGKGL
+514 LAAGVQIIAALAKGL

-544 DAIVNV
+544 NAIVNV
-550 FLAFNWLNLG
+550 FLAFNWLNIG

-575 SFLSGAAKEVVN
+575 SFISSSAKTIVD

-638 NILGINS
+638 NILGIHS

-653 GVNLMQGLA
+653 GVNLMQGLS

-850 QDTYQELCDA
+850 QDTYKELCDT

-872 STLSQEIDTYEDLKD
+872 STLTQEIDTYEDLKD
-887 AVTETTDAL
+887 AVAETTDAL
-896 EESQDKLK
+896 EESQDKLAQFRK
-904 QLADEADSFF
+904 EAETVFNAADNF
-914 SSAKSFASSIS
+914 SGKVS
-925 SLGGTVSDLFDSLKN
+925 SLGNALSDLGDKFGLDVVSNLGEMISTFGDGASSLLGFAGTVSQVVS
-940 NPFNNQADASE
+940 AGSE
-951 TTANKLDVLNA
+951 LLSALGGM
-962 QYAAAVDKVE
+962 
-972 ELTLAFN
+972 
-979 ESVRVNGAAAEET
+979 ESVGG
-992 QELADQLAD
+992 L
-1001 AESEAS
+1001 
-1007 SLKDQVNELS
+1007 LS
-1017 ASLEKPGFM
+1017 
-1026 DFLTWGGDVLVNLIS
+1026 T
-1041 LGSGFADVITA
+1041 
-1052 AKDFGAAI
+1052 
-1060 KGLPAIGSA
+1060 IGSA
-1069 LSGLLGG
+1069 LSSGLG
-1076 AGASGGIGAALSGI
+1076 GI
-1090 ASTAGSAIGSIG
+1090 ASTIAGAVGSVG
-1102 SALAGLASTLGGSLG
+1102 SLGSVFAGLASTASGAVG
-1117 SIGAT
+1117 SIGAALT
-1122 LSGVVGSVGTTLS
+1122 GLVGAT
-1135 GVAGS
+1135 
-1140 IGAGLAGVGGTVSS
+1140 
-1154 VVGTVGSALAG
+1154 
-1165 LAGGPVGLAV
+1165 GPVGIVIAAV
-1175 AAVGALGSAFVV
+1175 AALGGTLLV
-1187 AGAEGDTLGEK
+1187 AGADGDTLGEK
-1198 LSNVFNGIADTI
+1198 LSNVFNGIGQTI
-1210 GNVVSTAFSWGRDL
+1210 SNLVSSAFNWGRDL
-1224 IEGIGNG
+1224 IEGIGEG

-1271 PDMMAGMAKGIR
+1271 PDMIAGMARGIR
-1283 LNSGLLEGA
+1283 LNTGVLEGA

-1306 PADVAAAAV
+1306 PADVAAAAA
-1315 GTAPAQSAGRSLS
+1315 GTAPAQSAGRSLT

-1334 IVNGSSVQDVDELAD
+1334 IVNGSSAQDVDGLAD
-1349 RIVQKIT
+1349 LIVQKIT

>member
-16 EYRKQMAQIIAQQ
+16 QYRKQMAQIIAQQ

-37 ATVSGFASTA
+37 ATVSGFTSAA

-65 NLSDALK
+65 NLTDALK
-72 AQQGQLDKAAAKYGE
+72 AQQGQLDKAEAKYGSS
-87 NSKEALAYRT
+87 SKEALAYRT

-116 ADAVEDTGDAMA
+116 ADAVEDTGDAMEE
-128 DAGKQG
+128 AGRQG
-134 IKLGDII
+134 VRFGDLI
-141 KANVISDFIVS
+141 KANVISDFIVD
-152 GLREVAAAA
+152 GLREIASAAKD
-161 REMAAGFVQAAADV
+161 MAASFVQSAADV
-175 RAETAQYEQTFGD
+175 RAETAQYAQTFGE
-188 LAGEADAAIQKVADS
+188 LAGEADDAIQQVADS
-203 AQTLPSLLKPAA
+203 ANTLPSLLKPAA

-224 SGGTTAEAMDL
+224 SGADTAQAMDL
-235 MAESMQVAV
+235 MAQSMQVAV
-244 DAAAYFDRSLADTT
+244 DAAAYYDRSLSDVT
-258 ETLQSFLKGNYENDA
+258 ERLQSFLKGNYENDA

-291 FGQAFNDLTEI
+291 FGKEFNDLTEI

-328 ADGWANVQ
+328 ADGWQNVQ
-336 GNLNEAWRQFSAS
+336 GNLNEAWRQFAAV

-356 ALIPAMQEVT
+356 AIIPAMQEVT

-372 TDGSLTA
+372 TDGSLSA
-379 GQALQQAFAFASQ
+379 GQAMQQAFAFASQ
-392 QAGQLVAQLPS
+392 QAGQLVAQLPQALS
-403 ITSSL
+403 GL
-408 GGLGANLWNGLSA
+408 GGLGASIASGLSA
-421 ILPQIEQ
+421 VLPQVQAAASDLLATLKQGIEANLPQ
-428 AGLQLIDALK
+428 LMDTGLKALTNFTAGLRESAGQLVDQGLSLIVSLAE
-438 TGIAN
+438 GIAQ
-443 NYPAL
+443 
-448 MDAFLTAITNA
+448 
-459 TANLRNVAGTLVDAG
+459 G
-474 LDLIL
+474 L
-479 SLAQGIAD
+479 
-487 GIPSLI
+487 PSLI
-493 ENVPQIVT
+493 EQAPRIVT
-501 NIAGII
+501 NLAGVI

-514 LAAGVQVIVTLGKGL
+514 LAAGVQIIAALAKGL
-529 IQAIPTLV
+529 IQAIPTLI

-544 DAIVNV
+544 NAIVNV
-550 FLAFNWLNLG
+550 FLAFNWLNIG

-575 SFLSGAAKEVVN
+575 SFISSSAKTIVD

-610 LINGIRGMIAGVKD
+610 LINGIKGMIAGVKD

-638 NILGINS
+638 NILGIHS
-645 PSTVFKEI
+645 PSTVFKGI

-830 KQLAYQTKEMEAQEK
+830 KQLDYQTKEMEAQEK

-850 QDTYQELCDA
+850 QDTYKELCDT

-872 STLSQEIDTYEDLKD
+872 STLAQEIDTYEDLKD

-896 EESQDKLK
+896 EESQDKLAQFRK
-904 QLADEADSFF
+904 EAETVFNAADSF
-914 SSAKSFASSIS
+914 SGKVS
-925 SLGGTVSDLFDSLKN
+925 SLGNALSDLGDKFGLDVVSNLGEMISTFGDGASSLLGFAGTVSQVVS
-940 NPFNNQADASE
+940 AGSE
-951 TTANKLDVLNA
+951 LLSALGGM
-962 QYAAAVDKVE
+962 
-972 ELTLAFN
+972 
-979 ESVRVNGAAAEET
+979 ESVGG
-992 QELADQLAD
+992 L
-1001 AESEAS
+1001 
-1007 SLKDQVNELS
+1007 LS
-1017 ASLEKPGFM
+1017 
-1026 DFLTWGGDVLVNLIS
+1026 T
-1041 LGSGFADVITA
+1041 
-1052 AKDFGAAI
+1052 
-1060 KGLPAIGSA
+1060 IGSA
-1069 LSGLLGG
+1069 LSSGLG
-1076 AGASGGIGAALSGI
+1076 GI
-1090 ASTAGSAIGSIG
+1090 ASTIAGAVGSVG
-1102 SALAGLASTLGGSLG
+1102 SLGSVFAGLASTASGAVG
-1117 SIGAT
+1117 SIGAALT
-1122 LSGVVGSVGTTLS
+1122 GLVGAT
-1135 GVAGS
+1135 
-1140 IGAGLAGVGGTVSS
+1140 
-1154 VVGTVGSALAG
+1154 
-1165 LAGGPVGLAV
+1165 GPVGIVIAAV
-1175 AAVGALGSAFVV
+1175 AALGGTLLV
-1187 AGAEGDTLGEK
+1187 AGADGDTLGEK
-1198 LSNVFNGIADTI
+1198 LSNVFKGIGQTI
-1210 GNVVSTAFSWGRDL
+1210 SNLVSSAFNWGRDL
-1224 IEGIGNG
+1224 IEGIGEG

-1271 PDMMAGMAKGIR
+1271 PDMMAGMARGIR
-1283 LNSGLLEGA
+1283 LNTGVLEGA
-1292 AQDAASRMQSALTI
+1292 AQDAASRMRSALTV
-1306 PADVAAAAV
+1306 PADLAAAAV
-1315 GTAPAQSAGRSLS
+1315 GTAPAQSAGRSLT

>member
-16 EYRKQMAQIIAQQ
+16 QYRKQMAQIIAQQ

-37 ATVSGFASTA
+37 ATVSGFTSAT

-65 NLSDALK
+65 NLTDALK
-72 AQQGQLDKAAAKYGE
+72 AQQGQLDKAEAKYGSS
-87 NSKEALAYRT
+87 SKEALAYRT

-116 ADAVEDTGDAMA
+116 ADAVEDTGDAMEE
-128 DAGKQG
+128 AGRQG
-134 IKLGDII
+134 VRFGDLI
-141 KANVISDFIVS
+141 KANVISDFIVD
-152 GLREVAAAA
+152 GLREIASAAKD
-161 REMAAGFVQAAADV
+161 MAASFVQSAADV
-175 RAETAQYEQTFGD
+175 RAETAQYAQTFGD
-188 LAGEADAAIQKVADS
+188 LAGEADAAIQQVADS
-203 AQTLPSLLKPAA
+203 ANTLPSLLKPAA

-224 SGGTTAEAMDL
+224 SGADTAQAMDL
-235 MAESMQVAV
+235 MAQSMQVAV
-244 DAAAYFDRSLADTT
+244 DAAAYYDRSLSDVT

-273 ALGISATEATRN
+273 ALGVSATEATRN
-285 AQAFEM
+285 AQAMEM

-302 QKQQALLQMVKD
+302 QKQQALLQMVVD
-314 GQELS
+314 AQELS

-328 ADGWANVQ
+328 ADGWQNVQ
-336 GNLNEAWRQFSAS
+336 GNLNEAWRQFAAV

-366 SLLTGL
+366 GLLTGL
-372 TDGSLTA
+372 TDGSLSA
-379 GQALQQAFAFASQ
+379 GQAMQQAFAFASQ
-392 QAGQLVAQLPS
+392 QAGQLVAQLPQALS
-403 ITSSL
+403 GL
-408 GGLGANLWNGLSA
+408 GGLGASIASGLSA
-421 ILPQIEQ
+421 VLPQVQAAASDLLATLKQGIEANLPQ
-428 AGLQLIDALK
+428 LMDTGLKALTNFTAGLRESAGQLVDQGLSLIVSLAE
-438 TGIAN
+438 GIAQ
-443 NYPAL
+443 
-448 MDAFLTAITNA
+448 
-459 TANLRNVAGTLVDAG
+459 G
-474 LDLIL
+474 L
-479 SLAQGIAD
+479 
-487 GIPSLI
+487 PSLI
-493 ENVPQIVT
+493 EQAPRIVT
-501 NIAGII
+501 NLAGVI

-514 LAAGVQVIVTLGKGL
+514 LAAGVQIIAALAKGL
-529 IQAIPTLV
+529 IQAIPTLI

-544 DAIVNV
+544 NAIVNV
-550 FLAFNWLNLG
+550 FLAFNWLNIG

-638 NILGINS
+638 NILGIHS
-645 PSTVFKEI
+645 PSRVTKDI
-653 GVNLMQGLA
+653 GENLMQGLA

-850 QDTYQELCDA
+850 QDTYKELCDT

-872 STLSQEIDTYEDLKD
+872 STLTQEIDTYEDLKD
-887 AVTETTDAL
+887 AVAETTDAL
-896 EESQDKLK
+896 EESQDKLARFRK
-904 QLADEADSFF
+904 EAETVFNAADSF
-914 SSAKSFASSIS
+914 SGKVS
-925 SLGGTVSDLFDSLKN
+925 SLGNALSDLGDKFGLDVVSNLGEMISTFGDGASSLLGFAGTVSQVVS
-940 NPFNNQADASE
+940 AGSE
-951 TTANKLDVLNA
+951 LLSALGGM
-962 QYAAAVDKVE
+962 
-972 ELTLAFN
+972 
-979 ESVRVNGAAAEET
+979 ESVGG
-992 QELADQLAD
+992 L
-1001 AESEAS
+1001 
-1007 SLKDQVNELS
+1007 LS
-1017 ASLEKPGFM
+1017 
-1026 DFLTWGGDVLVNLIS
+1026 T
-1041 LGSGFADVITA
+1041 
-1052 AKDFGAAI
+1052 
-1060 KGLPAIGSA
+1060 IGSA
-1069 LSGLLGG
+1069 LSSGLG
-1076 AGASGGIGAALSGI
+1076 GI
-1090 ASTAGSAIGSIG
+1090 ASTIAGAVGSVG
-1102 SALAGLASTLGGSLG
+1102 SLGSVFAGLASTASGAVG
-1117 SIGAT
+1117 SIGAALT
-1122 LSGVVGSVGTTLS
+1122 GLVGAT
-1135 GVAGS
+1135 
-1140 IGAGLAGVGGTVSS
+1140 
-1154 VVGTVGSALAG
+1154 
-1165 LAGGPVGLAV
+1165 GPVGIVIAAV
-1175 AAVGALGSAFVV
+1175 AALGGTLLV
-1187 AGAEGDTLGEK
+1187 AGADGDTLGEK
-1198 LSNVFNGIADTI
+1198 LSNVFKGIGQTI
-1210 GNVVSTAFSWGRDL
+1210 RNLVSSAFNWGRDL
-1224 IEGIGNG
+1224 IEGIGEG

-1271 PDMMAGMAKGIR
+1271 PDMMAGMARGIR

-1315 GTAPAQSAGRSLS
+1315 GTAPAQSAGRSLT

-1334 IVNGSSVQDVDELAD
+1334 IVNGSNAQDVDELAD

>member
-16 EYRKQMAQIIAQQ
+16 QYRKQMAQIIAQQ

-37 ATVSGFASTA
+37 ATVSGFTSAT

-65 NLSDALK
+65 NLTDALK
-72 AQQGQLDKAAAKYGE
+72 AQQGQLDKAEAKYGSS
-87 NSKEALAYRT
+87 SKEALAYRT

-116 ADAVEDTGDAMA
+116 ADAVEDTGDAMEE
-128 DAGKQG
+128 AGRQG
-134 IKLGDII
+134 VRFGDLI
-141 KANVISDFIVS
+141 KANVISDFIVD
-152 GLREVAAAA
+152 GLREIASAAKD
-161 REMAAGFVQAAADV
+161 MAASFVQSAADV
-175 RAETAQYEQTFGD
+175 RAETAQYAQTFGE
-188 LAGEADAAIQKVADS
+188 LAGEADAAIQQVADS
-203 AQTLPSLLKPAA
+203 ANTLPSLLKPAA

-224 SGGTTAEAMDL
+224 SGADTAQAMDL
-235 MAESMQVAV
+235 MAQSMQVAV
-244 DAAAYFDRSLADTT
+244 DAAAYYDRSLSDVT

-273 ALGISATEATRN
+273 ALGVSATEATRN
-285 AQAFEM
+285 AQAMEM

-302 QKQQALLQMVKD
+302 QKQQALLQMVVDAQK
-314 GQELS
+314 LS

-328 ADGWANVQ
+328 ADGWQNVQ
-336 GNLNEAWRQFSAS
+336 GNLNEAWRQFAAV

-366 SLLTGL
+366 GLLTGL
-372 TDGSLTA
+372 TDGSLSA
-379 GQALQQAFAFASQ
+379 GQAMQQAFAFASQ
-392 QAGQLVAQLPS
+392 QAGQLVAQLPQALS
-403 ITSSL
+403 GL
-408 GGLGANLWNGLSA
+408 GGLGASIASGLSA
-421 ILPQIEQ
+421 VLPQVQAAASDLLATLKQGIEANLPQ
-428 AGLQLIDALK
+428 LMDTGLKALTNFTAGL
-438 TGIAN
+438 
-443 NYPAL
+443 
-448 MDAFLTAITNA
+448 
-459 TANLRNVAGTLVDAG
+459 RESAGQLVDQG
-474 LDLIL
+474 L
-479 SLAQGIAD
+479 SLIVSLAD
-487 GIPSLI
+487 GIAQGLPSLI
-493 ENVPQIVT
+493 EQAPRIVT
-501 NIAGII
+501 NLAGVI

-514 LAAGVQVIVTLGKGL
+514 LAAGVQIIAALAKGL

-544 DAIVNV
+544 NAIVNV

-638 NILGINS
+638 NILGIHS
-645 PSTVFKEI
+645 PSTVGEEI

-680 AELENRFQSLRQ
+680 AELKNRFQNLRQ

-811 FKVWQ
+811 FKIWQ

-850 QDTYQELCDA
+850 QDTYKELCDT

-872 STLSQEIDTYEDLKD
+872 STLTQEIDTYEDLKD
-887 AVTETTDAL
+887 AVAETTDAL
-896 EESQDKLK
+896 EESQDKLAQFRK
-904 QLADEADSFF
+904 EAETVFNAADSF
-914 SSAKSFASSIS
+914 SGKVS
-925 SLGGTVSDLFDSLKN
+925 SLGNALSDLGDKFGLDVVSNLGEMISTFGDGASSLLGFAGTVSQVVS
-940 NPFNNQADASE
+940 AGSE
-951 TTANKLDVLNA
+951 LLSALGGM
-962 QYAAAVDKVE
+962 
-972 ELTLAFN
+972 
-979 ESVRVNGAAAEET
+979 ESVGG
-992 QELADQLAD
+992 L
-1001 AESEAS
+1001 
-1007 SLKDQVNELS
+1007 LS
-1017 ASLEKPGFM
+1017 
-1026 DFLTWGGDVLVNLIS
+1026 T
-1041 LGSGFADVITA
+1041 
-1052 AKDFGAAI
+1052 
-1060 KGLPAIGSA
+1060 IGSA
-1069 LSGLLGG
+1069 LSSGLG
-1076 AGASGGIGAALSGI
+1076 GI
-1090 ASTAGSAIGSIG
+1090 ASTIAGAVGSVG
-1102 SALAGLASTLGGSLG
+1102 SLGSVFAGLASTASGAVG
-1117 SIGAT
+1117 SIGAALT
-1122 LSGVVGSVGTTLS
+1122 GLVGAT
-1135 GVAGS
+1135 
-1140 IGAGLAGVGGTVSS
+1140 
-1154 VVGTVGSALAG
+1154 
-1165 LAGGPVGLAV
+1165 GPVGIVIAAV
-1175 AAVGALGSAFVV
+1175 AALGGTLLV
-1187 AGAEGDTLGEK
+1187 AGADGDTLGEK
-1198 LSNVFNGIADTI
+1198 LSNVFRGIGQTI
-1210 GNVVSTAFSWGRDL
+1210 SNLVSSAFNWGRDL
-1224 IEGIGNG
+1224 IEGIGEG

-1271 PDMMAGMAKGIR
+1271 PDMIAGMARGIR
-1283 LNSGLLEGA
+1283 LNTGVLEGA

-1334 IVNGSSVQDVDELAD
+1334 IVNGSNVQDVDELAD

>member
-65 NLSDALK
+65 NLTDALK
-72 AQQGQLDKAAAKYGE
+72 AQQGQLDKAEAKYGSS
-87 NSKEALAYRT
+87 SKEALAYRT

-175 RAETAQYEQTFGD
+175 RAETAQYAQTFGD
-188 LAGEADAAIQKVADS
+188 LAGEADAAIQQVADS
-203 AQTLPSLLKPAA
+203 ANTLPSLLKPAA

-224 SGGTTAEAMDL
+224 SGADTAQAMDL
-235 MAESMQVAV
+235 MAQSMQVAV
-244 DAAAYFDRSLADTT
+244 DAAAYYDRSLSDVT

-273 ALGISATEATRN
+273 ALGVSATEATRN
-285 AQAFEM
+285 AQAMEM

-336 GNLNEAWRQFSAS
+336 GNLNEAWRQFAAV

-366 SLLTGL
+366 GLLTGL
-372 TDGSLTA
+372 TDGSLSA
-379 GQALQQAFAFASQ
+379 GQAMQQAFAFASQ
-392 QAGQLVAQLPS
+392 QAGQLVAQLPQALS
-403 ITSSL
+403 GL
-408 GGLGANLWNGLSA
+408 GGLGASIASGLSA
-421 ILPQIEQ
+421 VLPQVQAAASDLLATLKQGIEANLPQ
-428 AGLQLIDALK
+428 LMDTGLKALTNFTAGLRESAGQLVDQGLSLIVSLAE
-438 TGIAN
+438 GIAQ
-443 NYPAL
+443 
-448 MDAFLTAITNA
+448 
-459 TANLRNVAGTLVDAG
+459 G
-474 LDLIL
+474 L
-479 SLAQGIAD
+479 
-487 GIPSLI
+487 PSLI
-493 ENVPQIVT
+493 EQAPRIVT
-501 NIAGII
+501 NLAGVI

-514 LAAGVQVIVTLGKGL
+514 LAAGVQIIAALAKGM

-544 DAIVNV
+544 NAIVNV

-629 ASGAVSTLK
+629 AYGAVSTLK
-638 NILGINS
+638 NILGIHS
-645 PSTVFKEI
+645 PSTVGEEI

-680 AELENRFQSLRQ
+680 AELKNRFQNLRQ

-757 SAEAQN
+757 SAEAQD
-763 YKKTLLEEVVAY
+763 YKKTLLEETIAY
-775 QDLQEQI
+775 QDLEDSI
-782 DGLQVDAL
+782 
-790 TAGFDEVKASMDAA
+790 K
-804 AESAELD
+804 
-811 FKVWQ
+811 
-816 SQFADTVSESEKLQ
+816 
-830 KQLAYQTKEMEAQEK
+830 
-845 VVQAA
+845 
-850 QDTYQELCDA
+850 
-860 YGETSDEAAAFR
+860 ETSDALAESSDEMAQFRKEAETAF
-872 STLSQEIDTYEDLKD
+872 D
-887 AVTETTDAL
+887 A
-896 EESQDKLK
+896 
-904 QLADEADSFF
+904 ADSFSGKV
-914 SSAKSFASSIS
+914 SSLGKALSDLGDKLGIGVLSDAGNVIS
-925 SLGGTVSDLFDSLKN
+925 SLGDGASSILGFADTLSQVVSTGGDLISALGNIDSLGGLFSSLSSN
-940 NPFNNQADASE
+940 
-951 TTANKLDVLNA
+951 L
-962 QYAAAVDKVE
+962 
-972 ELTLAFN
+972 
-979 ESVRVNGAAAEET
+979 GGI
-992 QELADQLAD
+992 
-1001 AESEAS
+1001 AS
-1007 SLKDQVNELS
+1007 SIAETVGS
-1017 ASLEKPGFM
+1017 TG
-1026 DFLTWGGDVLVNLIS
+1026 S
-1041 LGSGFADVITA
+1041 LGSI
-1052 AKDFGAAI
+1052 
-1060 KGLPAIGSA
+1060 
-1069 LSGLLGG
+1069 LS
-1076 AGASGGIGAALSGI
+1076 
-1090 ASTAGSAIGSIG
+1090 
-1102 SALAGLASTLGGSLG
+1102 GLASTLGGSLG

-1175 AAVGALGSAFVV
+1175 AAVAALGSAFVV

-1292 AQDAASRMQSALTI
+1292 AQDAASRMRSALTV
-1306 PADVAAAAV
+1306 PADLAAAAV
-1315 GTAPAQSAGRSLS
+1315 GTAPAQSAGRSLT

-1334 IVNGSSVQDVDELAD
+1334 IVNGSSAQDVDGLAD
-1349 RIVQKIT
+1349 LIVQKIT

>member
-52 ARASASVLDRQIA
+52 ARASASVLGRQIA
-65 NLSDALK
+65 NLTDALK
-72 AQQGQLDKAAAKYGE
+72 AQQSQLDKAEAKYGSS
-87 NSKEALAYRT
+87 SKEALAYRT

-116 ADAVEDTGDAMA
+116 ADAVEDTGDAMEE
-128 DAGKQG
+128 AGRQG
-134 IKLGDII
+134 VRFGDLI
-141 KANVISDFIVS
+141 KANVISNFIVD
-152 GLREVAAAA
+152 GLREIASAAKD
-161 REMAAGFVQAAADV
+161 MAASFVQSAADV
-175 RAETAQYEQTFGD
+175 RAETAQYAQTFGE
-188 LAGEADAAIQKVADS
+188 LAGEADAAIQQVADS
-203 AQTLPSLLKPAA
+203 ANTLPSLLKPAA

-224 SGGTTAEAMDL
+224 SGADTAQAMDL
-235 MAESMQVAV
+235 MAQSMQVAV
-244 DAAAYFDRSLADTT
+244 DAAAYYDRSLSDVT

-273 ALGISATEATRN
+273 ALGVSSTEATRN
-285 AQAFEM
+285 AQAMEM
-291 FGQAFNDLTEI
+291 FGQAYNDLTEI
-302 QKQQALLQMVKD
+302 QKQQALLQMVVDAQK
-314 GQELS
+314 LS

-328 ADGWANVQ
+328 ADGWQNVQ
-336 GNLNEAWRQFSAS
+336 GNLNEAWRQFAAVN
-349 KGQAMLD
+349 GQAMLD

-366 SLLTGL
+366 GLLTGL
-372 TDGSLTA
+372 TDGSLSA
-379 GQALQQAFAFASQ
+379 GQAMQQAFAFASQ
-392 QAGQLVAQLPS
+392 QAGQLVAQLPQALS
-403 ITSSL
+403 GL
-408 GGLGANLWNGLSA
+408 GGLGASIASGLSA
-421 ILPQIEQ
+421 VLPQVQAAASDLLATLKQGIEANLPQ
-428 AGLQLIDALK
+428 LMDTGLKALTNFTAGLRESAGQLVDQGLSLIVSLAE
-438 TGIAN
+438 GIAQ
-443 NYPAL
+443 
-448 MDAFLTAITNA
+448 
-459 TANLRNVAGTLVDAG
+459 G
-474 LDLIL
+474 L
-479 SLAQGIAD
+479 
-487 GIPSLI
+487 PSLI
-493 ENVPQIVT
+493 EQAPRIVT
-501 NIAGII
+501 NLAGVI

-514 LAAGVQVIVTLGKGL
+514 LAAGVQIIAALAKGL

-544 DAIVNV
+544 NAIVNV
-550 FLAFNWLNLG
+550 FLAFNWLNIG

-629 ASGAVSTLK
+629 ASGAVSILK
-638 NILGINS
+638 NILGIHS

-673 ETVDDLA
+673 ETVDYLA

-730 EQLSAQAQTV
+730 EQLSTQAQTV

-811 FKVWQ
+811 FKIWQ

-850 QDTYQELCDA
+850 QDTYKELCDT
-860 YGETSDEAAAFR
+860 YGETSDEATAFR

-896 EESQDKLK
+896 EESQDKLAQFRK
-904 QLADEADSFF
+904 EAETVFNAADSF
-914 SSAKSFASSIS
+914 SGKVS
-925 SLGGTVSDLFDSLKN
+925 SLGNALSDLGDKFGLDVVSNLGEMISTFGDGASSLLGFAGTVSQVVS
-940 NPFNNQADASE
+940 AGSE
-951 TTANKLDVLNA
+951 LLSALGGM
-962 QYAAAVDKVE
+962 
-972 ELTLAFN
+972 
-979 ESVRVNGAAAEET
+979 ESVGG
-992 QELADQLAD
+992 L
-1001 AESEAS
+1001 
-1007 SLKDQVNELS
+1007 LS
-1017 ASLEKPGFM
+1017 
-1026 DFLTWGGDVLVNLIS
+1026 T
-1041 LGSGFADVITA
+1041 
-1052 AKDFGAAI
+1052 
-1060 KGLPAIGSA
+1060 IGSA
-1069 LSGLLGG
+1069 LSSGLG
-1076 AGASGGIGAALSGI
+1076 GI
-1090 ASTAGSAIGSIG
+1090 ASTIAGAVGSVG
-1102 SALAGLASTLGGSLG
+1102 SLGSVFAGLASTASGAVG
-1117 SIGAT
+1117 SIGAALT
-1122 LSGVVGSVGTTLS
+1122 GLVGAT
-1135 GVAGS
+1135 
-1140 IGAGLAGVGGTVSS
+1140 
-1154 VVGTVGSALAG
+1154 
-1165 LAGGPVGLAV
+1165 GPVGIVIAAV
-1175 AAVGALGSAFVV
+1175 AALGGTLLV
-1187 AGAEGDTLGEK
+1187 AGADGDTLGEK
-1198 LSNVFNGIADTI
+1198 LSNVFNGIGQTI
-1210 GNVVSTAFSWGRDL
+1210 SNLVSSAFNWGRDL
-1224 IEGIGNG
+1224 IEGIGEG

-1292 AQDAASRMQSALTI
+1292 AQDAASRMRSALTV
-1306 PADVAAAAV
+1306 PADLAAAAV
-1315 GTAPAQSAGRSLS
+1315 GTAPAQSAGRSLT

-1349 RIVQKIT
+1349 LVVQKIT
-1356 RQVQRKEAAY
+1356 RQVQRKEVAY

>member
-16 EYRKQMAQIIAQQ
+16 QYRKQMAQIIAQQ
-29 KALAAEMK
+29 KALTAEMK
-37 ATVSGFASTA
+37 ATVSGFTSAT

-65 NLSDALK
+65 NLTDALK
-72 AQQGQLDKAAAKYGE
+72 AQQGQLDKAEAKYGSS
-87 NSKEALAYRT
+87 SKEALAYRT

-116 ADAVEDTGDAMA
+116 ADAVEDTGDAMEE
-128 DAGKQG
+128 AGRQG
-134 IKLGDII
+134 VRFGDLI
-141 KANVISDFIVS
+141 KANVISDFIVD
-152 GLREVAAAA
+152 GLREIASAAKD
-161 REMAAGFVQAAADV
+161 MAASFVQSAADV
-175 RAETAQYEQTFGD
+175 RAETAQYAQTFGE
-188 LAGEADAAIQKVADS
+188 LAGEADAAIQQVADS
-203 AQTLPSLLKPAA
+203 ANTLPSLLKPAA

-224 SGGTTAEAMDL
+224 SGADTAQAMDL
-235 MAESMQVAV
+235 MAQSMQVAV
-244 DAAAYFDRSLADTT
+244 DAAAYYDRSLSDVT

-273 ALGISATEATRN
+273 ALGVSATEATRN
-285 AQAFEM
+285 AQAMEM

-302 QKQQALLQMVKD
+302 QKQQALLQMVVD
-314 GQELS
+314 AQELS

-328 ADGWANVQ
+328 ADGWQNVQ
-336 GNLNEAWRQFSAS
+336 GNLNEAWRQFAAV

-372 TDGSLTA
+372 TDGSLSA
-379 GQALQQAFAFASQ
+379 GQAMQQAFGYISQ
-392 QAGQLVAQLPS
+392 QVGQLFDQLPS

-479 SLAQGIAD
+479 SLAQGFAD

-514 LAAGVQVIVTLGKGL
+514 LAAGVQLIVTLGKGL
-529 IQAIPTLV
+529 IQAIPTLI

-544 DAIVNV
+544 NAIVNV
-550 FLAFNWLNLG
+550 FLAFNWLNIG

-575 SFLSGAAKEVVN
+575 SFISSSAKTIVD

-610 LINGIRGMIAGVKD
+610 LINGIKGMIAGVKD

-629 ASGAVSTLK
+629 AYGAVSTLK
-638 NILGINS
+638 NILGIHS

-850 QDTYQELCDA
+850 QDTYKELCDT

-872 STLSQEIDTYEDLKD
+872 STLTQEIDTYEDLKD

-896 EESQDKLK
+896 EESQDKLAQFRK
-904 QLADEADSFF
+904 EAETVFNAADNF
-914 SSAKSFASSIS
+914 SGKVS
-925 SLGGTVSDLFDSLKN
+925 SLGNALSDLGDKFGLDVVSNLGEMISTFGDGASSLLGFAGTVSQVVS
-940 NPFNNQADASE
+940 AGSE
-951 TTANKLDVLNA
+951 LLSALGGM
-962 QYAAAVDKVE
+962 
-972 ELTLAFN
+972 
-979 ESVRVNGAAAEET
+979 ESVGG
-992 QELADQLAD
+992 L
-1001 AESEAS
+1001 
-1007 SLKDQVNELS
+1007 LS
-1017 ASLEKPGFM
+1017 
-1026 DFLTWGGDVLVNLIS
+1026 T
-1041 LGSGFADVITA
+1041 
-1052 AKDFGAAI
+1052 
-1060 KGLPAIGSA
+1060 IGSA
-1069 LSGLLGG
+1069 LSSGLG
-1076 AGASGGIGAALSGI
+1076 GI
-1090 ASTAGSAIGSIG
+1090 ASTIAGAVGSVG
-1102 SALAGLASTLGGSLG
+1102 SLGSVFAGLASTASGAVG
-1117 SIGAT
+1117 SIGAALT
-1122 LSGVVGSVGTTLS
+1122 GLVGAT
-1135 GVAGS
+1135 
-1140 IGAGLAGVGGTVSS
+1140 
-1154 VVGTVGSALAG
+1154 
-1165 LAGGPVGLAV
+1165 GPVGIVIAAV
-1175 AAVGALGSAFVV
+1175 AALGGTLLV
-1187 AGAEGDTLGEK
+1187 AGADGDTLGEK
-1198 LSNVFNGIADTI
+1198 LSNVFNGIGQTI
-1210 GNVVSTAFSWGRDL
+1210 SNLVSSAFNWGRDL
-1224 IEGIGNG
+1224 IEGIGEG

-1271 PDMMAGMAKGIR
+1271 PDMIAGMARGIR
-1283 LNSGLLEGA
+1283 LNTGVLEGA

-1315 GTAPAQSAGRSLS
+1315 GTAPAQSAGRSLT

-1334 IVNGSSVQDVDELAD
+1334 IVNGSNAQDVDELAD

>member
-16 EYRKQMAQIIAQQ
+16 QYRKQMAQIIAQQ

-37 ATVSGFASTA
+37 ATVSGFTSAT

-65 NLSDALK
+65 NLTDALK
-72 AQQGQLDKAAAKYGE
+72 AQQGQLDKAEAKYGSS
-87 NSKEALAYRT
+87 SKEALAYRT

-116 ADAVEDTGDAMA
+116 ADAVEDTGDAMEE
-128 DAGKQG
+128 AGRQG
-134 IKLGDII
+134 VRFGDLI
-141 KANVISDFIVS
+141 KANVISDFIVD
-152 GLREVAAAA
+152 GLREIASAAKD
-161 REMAAGFVQAAADV
+161 MAASFVQSAADV
-175 RAETAQYEQTFGD
+175 RAETAQYAQTFGE
-188 LAGEADAAIQKVADS
+188 LAGEADAAIQQVADS
-203 AQTLPSLLKPAA
+203 ANTLPSLLKPAA

-224 SGGTTAEAMDL
+224 SGADTAQAMDL
-235 MAESMQVAV
+235 MAQSMQVAV
-244 DAAAYFDRSLADTT
+244 DAAAYYDRSLSDVT

-273 ALGISATEATRN
+273 ALGVSATEATRN
-285 AQAFEM
+285 AQAMEM

-302 QKQQALLQMVKD
+302 QKQQALLQMVVD
-314 GQELS
+314 AQELS

-328 ADGWANVQ
+328 ADGWQNVQ
-336 GNLNEAWRQFSAS
+336 GNLNEAWRQFAAV

-372 TDGSLTA
+372 TNGSLSA
-379 GQALQQAFAFASQ
+379 GQAMQQAFAFASQ
-392 QAGQLVAQLPS
+392 QAGQLVAQLPQALS
-403 ITSSL
+403 GL
-408 GGLGANLWNGLSA
+408 GGLGASIASGLSA
-421 ILPQIEQ
+421 VLPQVQAAASDLLATLKQGIEANLPQ
-428 AGLQLIDALK
+428 LMDTGLKALTNFTAGLRESAGQLVDQGLSLIVSLAE
-438 TGIAN
+438 GIAQ
-443 NYPAL
+443 
-448 MDAFLTAITNA
+448 
-459 TANLRNVAGTLVDAG
+459 G
-474 LDLIL
+474 L
-479 SLAQGIAD
+479 
-487 GIPSLI
+487 PSLI
-493 ENVPQIVT
+493 EQAPRIVT
-501 NIAGII
+501 NLAGVI

-514 LAAGVQVIVTLGKGL
+514 LAAGVQIIAALAKGL

-544 DAIVNV
+544 NAIVNV

-638 NILGINS
+638 NILGIHS

-811 FKVWQ
+811 FKIWR

-850 QDTYQELCDA
+850 QDTYKELCDT

-872 STLSQEIDTYEDLKD
+872 STITQEIDTYEDLKD

-896 EESQDKLK
+896 EESQDKLAQFRK
-904 QLADEADSFF
+904 EAETVFNAADSF
-914 SSAKSFASSIS
+914 SGKVS
-925 SLGGTVSDLFDSLKN
+925 SLGNALSDLGDKFGLDVVSNLGEMISTFGDGASSLLGFAGTVSQVVS
-940 NPFNNQADASE
+940 AGSE
-951 TTANKLDVLNA
+951 LLSALGGM
-962 QYAAAVDKVE
+962 
-972 ELTLAFN
+972 
-979 ESVRVNGAAAEET
+979 ESVGG
-992 QELADQLAD
+992 L
-1001 AESEAS
+1001 
-1007 SLKDQVNELS
+1007 LS
-1017 ASLEKPGFM
+1017 
-1026 DFLTWGGDVLVNLIS
+1026 T
-1041 LGSGFADVITA
+1041 
-1052 AKDFGAAI
+1052 
-1060 KGLPAIGSA
+1060 IGSA
-1069 LSGLLGG
+1069 LSSGLG
-1076 AGASGGIGAALSGI
+1076 GI
-1090 ASTAGSAIGSIG
+1090 ASTIAGAVGSVG
-1102 SALAGLASTLGGSLG
+1102 SLGSVFAGLASTASGAVG
-1117 SIGAT
+1117 SIGAALT
-1122 LSGVVGSVGTTLS
+1122 GLVGAT
-1135 GVAGS
+1135 
-1140 IGAGLAGVGGTVSS
+1140 
-1154 VVGTVGSALAG
+1154 
-1165 LAGGPVGLAV
+1165 GPVGIVIAAV
-1175 AAVGALGSAFVV
+1175 AALGGTLLV
-1187 AGAEGDTLGEK
+1187 AGADGDTLGEK
-1198 LSNVFNGIADTI
+1198 LSNVFKGIGQTI
-1210 GNVVSTAFSWGRDL
+1210 SNLVSSAFNWGRDL
-1224 IEGIGNG
+1224 IEGIGEG

-1271 PDMMAGMAKGIR
+1271 PDMIAGMARGIR
-1283 LNSGLLEGA
+1283 LNTGVLEGA

-1315 GTAPAQSAGRSLS
+1315 GTAPAQSSGRSLT

-1349 RIVQKIT
+1349 LVVQKIT
-1356 RQVQRKEAAY
+1356 RQVRRKEAVY
-1366 GLV
+1366 GMV

>member
-16 EYRKQMAQIIAQQ
+16 QYRKQMAQIIAQQ

-37 ATVSGFASTA
+37 ATVSGFTSAT

-65 NLSDALK
+65 NLTDALK
-72 AQQGQLDKAAAKYGE
+72 AQQGQLDKAEAKYGSS
-87 NSKEALAYRT
+87 SKEALAYRT

-116 ADAVEDTGDAMA
+116 ADAVEDTGDAMEE
-128 DAGKQG
+128 AGRQG
-134 IKLGDII
+134 VRFGDLI
-141 KANVISDFIVS
+141 KANVISDFIVD
-152 GLREVAAAA
+152 GLREIASAAKDMAA
-161 REMAAGFVQAAADV
+161 RFVQSAADV
-175 RAETAQYEQTFGD
+175 RAETAQYAQTFGD
-188 LAGEADAAIQKVADS
+188 LAGEADAAIQQVADS
-203 AQTLPSLLKPAA
+203 ANTLPSLLKPAA

-224 SGGTTAEAMDL
+224 SGADTAQAMDL
-235 MAESMQVAV
+235 MAQSMQVAV
-244 DAAAYFDRSLADTT
+244 DAAAYYDRSLSDVT

-273 ALGISATEATRN
+273 ALGVSATEATRN
-285 AQAFEM
+285 AQAMAM
-291 FGQAFNDLTEI
+291 FGKEFNDLTEI
-302 QKQQALLQMVKD
+302 QKQQALLQMVVD
-314 GQELS
+314 AQELS

-328 ADGWANVQ
+328 ADGWQNVQ
-336 GNLNEAWRQFSAS
+336 GNLNEAWRQFAAV

-366 SLLTGL
+366 GLLTGL
-372 TDGSLTA
+372 TDGSLSA
-379 GQALQQAFAFASQ
+379 GQAMQQAFAFASQ
-392 QAGQLVAQLPS
+392 QAGQLVAQLPQALS
-403 ITSSL
+403 GL
-408 GGLGANLWNGLSA
+408 GGLGASIASGLSA
-421 ILPQIEQ
+421 VLPQVQAAASDLLATLKQGIEANLPQ
-428 AGLQLIDALK
+428 LMDTGLKALTNFTAGLRESAGQLVDQGLSLIVSLAE
-438 TGIAN
+438 GIAQ
-443 NYPAL
+443 
-448 MDAFLTAITNA
+448 
-459 TANLRNVAGTLVDAG
+459 G
-474 LDLIL
+474 L
-479 SLAQGIAD
+479 
-487 GIPSLI
+487 PSLI
-493 ENVPQIVT
+493 EQAPRIVT
-501 NIAGII
+501 NLAGVI

-514 LAAGVQVIVTLGKGL
+514 LAAGVQIIAALAKGL

-544 DAIVNV
+544 NAIVNV

-638 NILGINS
+638 NILGIHS

-673 ETVDDLA
+673 ETVDDMA

-830 KQLAYQTKEMEAQEK
+830 KQLDYQTKEMEAQEK

-850 QDTYQELCDA
+850 QDTYKELCDT
-860 YGETSDEAAAFR
+860 YGETSDEATAFR

-896 EESQDKLK
+896 EESQDKLAQFRK
-904 QLADEADSFF
+904 EAETVFNAADSF
-914 SSAKSFASSIS
+914 SSKVSSLGNALSDLGDRFGLEALSSLGDVVSSFGDGASSILGFADTVSQVVSTGGELLGALGNMKSLGSLFASLSSSLSS
-925 SLGGTVSDLFDSLKN
+925 SLGGIVSTITGALG
-940 NPFNNQADASE
+940 
-951 TTANKLDVLNA
+951 
-962 QYAAAVDKVE
+962 
-972 ELTLAFN
+972 
-979 ESVRVNGAAAEET
+979 SVG
-992 QELADQLAD
+992 
-1001 AESEAS
+1001 
-1007 SLKDQVNELS
+1007 
-1017 ASLEKPGFM
+1017 
-1026 DFLTWGGDVLVNLIS
+1026 S
-1041 LGSGFADVITA
+1041 LGSVFT
-1052 AKDFGAAI
+1052 
-1060 KGLPAIGSA
+1060 GLASTVGGSVG
-1069 LSGLLGG
+1069 S
-1076 AGASGGIGAALSGI
+1076 IGAALTGV
-1090 ASTAGSAIGSIG
+1090 ASTAGGVIGSI
-1102 SALAGLASTLGGSLG
+1102 
-1117 SIGAT
+1117 
-1122 LSGVVGSVGTTLS
+1122 
-1135 GVAGS
+1135 
-1140 IGAGLAGVGGTVSS
+1140 
-1154 VVGTVGSALAG
+1154 GSALAG

-1175 AAVGALGSAFVV
+1175 AAVAALGSAFVV
-1187 AGAEGDTLGEK
+1187 AGADGDTLGEK
-1198 LSNVFNGIADTI
+1198 LSNVFRGIGET
-1210 GNVVSTAFSWGRDL
+1210 VSNLISSAFNWGRDL

-1271 PDMMAGMAKGIR
+1271 PDMIAGMAKGIR
-1283 LNSGLLEGA
+1283 LNTGVLESA
-1292 AQDAASRMQSALTI
+1292 AQDAAYKMQSALTV
-1306 PADVAAAAV
+1306 PADMAAAAV
-1315 GTAPAQSAGRSLS
+1315 GVAPAQSTGRSLT

-1349 RIVQKIT
+1349 RIVQRIT
-1356 RQVQRKEAAY
+1356 RQVRQKEAAY

>member
-16 EYRKQMAQIIAQQ
+16 QYRKQMAQIIAQQ

-37 ATVSGFASTA
+37 ATVSGFTSAT

-65 NLSDALK
+65 NLTDALK
-72 AQQGQLDKAAAKYGE
+72 AQQGQLDKAEAKYGSS
-87 NSKEALAYRT
+87 SKEALAYRT
-97 AVYNTTAELNKLKN
+97 AVYNTTAELNKLKT

-116 ADAVEDTGDAMA
+116 ADAVEDTGDAMEE
-128 DAGKQG
+128 AGRQG
-134 IKLGDII
+134 VRFGDLI
-141 KANVISDFIVS
+141 KANVISDFIVD
-152 GLREVAAAA
+152 GLREIASAAKD
-161 REMAAGFVQAAADV
+161 MAASFVQSAADV
-175 RAETAQYEQTFGD
+175 RAETAQYAQTFGD
-188 LAGEADAAIQKVADS
+188 LAGEADAAIQQVADS
-203 AQTLPSLLKPAA
+203 ANTLPSLLKPAA

-224 SGGTTAEAMDL
+224 SGADTAQAMDL
-235 MAESMQVAV
+235 MAQSMQVAV
-244 DAAAYFDRSLADTT
+244 DAAAYYDRSLSDVT

-273 ALGISATEATRN
+273 ALGVSATEATRN
-285 AQAFEM
+285 AQAMEM

-302 QKQQALLQMVKD
+302 QKQQALLQMVVD
-314 GQELS
+314 AQELS

-328 ADGWANVQ
+328 ADGWQNVQ
-336 GNLNEAWRQFSAS
+336 GNLNEAWRQFAAV

-366 SLLTGL
+366 GLLTGL
-372 TDGSLTA
+372 TDGSLSA
-379 GQALQQAFAFASQ
+379 GQAMQQAFAFASQ
-392 QAGQLVAQLPS
+392 QAGQLVAQLPQALS
-403 ITSSL
+403 GL
-408 GGLGANLWNGLSA
+408 GGLGASIASGLSA
-421 ILPQIEQ
+421 VLPQVQAAASDLLATLKQGIEANLPQ
-428 AGLQLIDALK
+428 LMDTGLKALTNFTAGLRESAGQLVDQGLSLIVSLAE
-438 TGIAN
+438 GIAQ
-443 NYPAL
+443 
-448 MDAFLTAITNA
+448 
-459 TANLRNVAGTLVDAG
+459 G
-474 LDLIL
+474 L
-479 SLAQGIAD
+479 
-487 GIPSLI
+487 PSLI
-493 ENVPQIVT
+493 EQAPRIVT
-501 NIAGII
+501 NLAGVI

-514 LAAGVQVIVTLGKGL
+514 LAAGVQIIAALAKGL

-544 DAIVNV
+544 NAIVNV

-629 ASGAVSTLK
+629 AYGAVSTLK
-638 NILGINS
+638 NILGIHS
-645 PSTVFKEI
+645 PSTVCEKI

-680 AELENRFQSLRQ
+680 AELKNRFQNLRQ
-692 ALSTAQDVS
+692 ALSMAQDVS

-811 FKVWQ
+811 FKIWQ

-830 KQLAYQTKEMEAQEK
+830 KQLDYQTKEMEAQEK

-850 QDTYQELCDA
+850 QDTYKELCDT

-872 STLSQEIDTYEDLKD
+872 STLTQEIDTYEDLKD
-887 AVTETTDAL
+887 AVAETTDAL
-896 EESQDKLK
+896 EESQDKLAQFRK
-904 QLADEADSFF
+904 EAETVFNAADSF
-914 SSAKSFASSIS
+914 SGKVS
-925 SLGGTVSDLFDSLKN
+925 SLGNALSDLGDKFGLDVVSNLGEMISTFGDGASSLLGFAGTVSQVVS
-940 NPFNNQADASE
+940 AGSE
-951 TTANKLDVLNA
+951 LLSALGGM
-962 QYAAAVDKVE
+962 
-972 ELTLAFN
+972 
-979 ESVRVNGAAAEET
+979 ESVGG
-992 QELADQLAD
+992 L
-1001 AESEAS
+1001 
-1007 SLKDQVNELS
+1007 LS
-1017 ASLEKPGFM
+1017 
-1026 DFLTWGGDVLVNLIS
+1026 T
-1041 LGSGFADVITA
+1041 
-1052 AKDFGAAI
+1052 
-1060 KGLPAIGSA
+1060 IGSA
-1069 LSGLLGG
+1069 LSSGLG
-1076 AGASGGIGAALSGI
+1076 GI
-1090 ASTAGSAIGSIG
+1090 ASTIAGAVGSVG
-1102 SALAGLASTLGGSLG
+1102 SLGSVFAGLASTASGAVG
-1117 SIGAT
+1117 SIGAALT
-1122 LSGVVGSVGTTLS
+1122 GLVGAT
-1135 GVAGS
+1135 
-1140 IGAGLAGVGGTVSS
+1140 
-1154 VVGTVGSALAG
+1154 
-1165 LAGGPVGLAV
+1165 GPVGIVIAAV
-1175 AAVGALGSAFVV
+1175 AALGGTLLV
-1187 AGAEGDTLGEK
+1187 AGADGDTLGEK
-1198 LSNVFNGIADTI
+1198 LSNVFKGIGQTI
-1210 GNVVSTAFSWGRDL
+1210 SNLVSSAFNWGRDL
-1224 IEGIGNG
+1224 IEGIGEG

-1271 PDMMAGMAKGIR
+1271 PDMIAGMARGIR
-1283 LNSGLLEGA
+1283 LNTGVLEVA

-1334 IVNGSSVQDVDELAD
+1334 IVNGSNVQDVDELAD

>member
-16 EYRKQMAQIIAQQ
+16 QYRKQMAQIIAQQ

-37 ATVSGFASTA
+37 ATVSGFTSAT

-65 NLSDALK
+65 NLTDALK
-72 AQQGQLDKAAAKYGE
+72 AQQGQLDKAEAKYGSS
-87 NSKEALAYRT
+87 SKEALAYRT

-116 ADAVEDTGDAMA
+116 ADAVEDTGDAMEE
-128 DAGKQG
+128 AGRQG
-134 IKLGDII
+134 VRFGDLI
-141 KANVISDFIVS
+141 KANVISDLIVD
-152 GLREVAAAA
+152 GLREIASAAKD
-161 REMAAGFVQAAADV
+161 MAASFVQSAADV
-175 RAETAQYEQTFGD
+175 RAETAQYAQTFGD
-188 LAGEADAAIQKVADS
+188 LAGEADAAIQQVADS
-203 AQTLPSLLKPAA
+203 ANTLPSLLKPAA

-224 SGGTTAEAMDL
+224 SGADTAQAMDL
-235 MAESMQVAV
+235 MAQSMQVAV
-244 DAAAYFDRSLADTT
+244 DAAAYYDRSLSDVT

-273 ALGISATEATRN
+273 ALGVSATEATRN
-285 AQAFEM
+285 AQAMAM

-302 QKQQALLQMVKD
+302 QKQQALLQMVVD
-314 GQELS
+314 AQELS

-328 ADGWANVQ
+328 ADGLQNVQ
-336 GNLNEAWRQFSAS
+336 GNLNEAWRQFAAV

-366 SLLTGL
+366 GLLTGL
-372 TDGSLTA
+372 TDGSLSA
-379 GQALQQAFAFASQ
+379 GQAMQQAFAFASQ
-392 QAGQLVAQLPS
+392 QAGQLVAQLPQALS
-403 ITSSL
+403 GL
-408 GGLGANLWNGLSA
+408 GGLGASIASGLSA
-421 ILPQIEQ
+421 VLPQVQAAASDLLATLKQGIEANLPQ
-428 AGLQLIDALK
+428 LMDTGLKALTNFTAGLRESAGQLVDQGLSLIVSLAE
-438 TGIAN
+438 GIAQ
-443 NYPAL
+443 
-448 MDAFLTAITNA
+448 
-459 TANLRNVAGTLVDAG
+459 G
-474 LDLIL
+474 L
-479 SLAQGIAD
+479 
-487 GIPSLI
+487 PSLI
-493 ENVPQIVT
+493 EQAPRIVT
-501 NIAGII
+501 NLAGVI

-514 LAAGVQVIVTLGKGL
+514 LAAGVQIIAALAKGL

-544 DAIVNV
+544 NAIVNV

-638 NILGINS
+638 NILGIHS
-645 PSTVFKEI
+645 PSTVLKKI

-790 TAGFDEVKASMDAA
+790 TAGFDEVKALMDAA

-811 FKVWQ
+811 FKIWQ

-850 QDTYQELCDA
+850 QDTYKELCDT

-872 STLSQEIDTYEDLKD
+872 STLTQEIDTYEDLKD
-887 AVTETTDAL
+887 AVAETTDAL
-896 EESQDKLK
+896 EESQDKLAQFRK
-904 QLADEADSFF
+904 EAETVFNAADSF
-914 SSAKSFASSIS
+914 SGKVS
-925 SLGGTVSDLFDSLKN
+925 SLGNALSDLGDKFGLDVVSNLGEMISTFGDGASSLLGFAGTVSQVVS
-940 NPFNNQADASE
+940 AGSE
-951 TTANKLDVLNA
+951 LLSALGGM
-962 QYAAAVDKVE
+962 
-972 ELTLAFN
+972 
-979 ESVRVNGAAAEET
+979 ESVGG
-992 QELADQLAD
+992 L
-1001 AESEAS
+1001 
-1007 SLKDQVNELS
+1007 LS
-1017 ASLEKPGFM
+1017 
-1026 DFLTWGGDVLVNLIS
+1026 T
-1041 LGSGFADVITA
+1041 
-1052 AKDFGAAI
+1052 
-1060 KGLPAIGSA
+1060 IGSA
-1069 LSGLLGG
+1069 LSSGLG
-1076 AGASGGIGAALSGI
+1076 GI
-1090 ASTAGSAIGSIG
+1090 ASTIAGAVGSVG
-1102 SALAGLASTLGGSLG
+1102 SLGSVFAGLASTASGAVG
-1117 SIGAT
+1117 SIGAALT
-1122 LSGVVGSVGTTLS
+1122 GLVGAT
-1135 GVAGS
+1135 
-1140 IGAGLAGVGGTVSS
+1140 
-1154 VVGTVGSALAG
+1154 
-1165 LAGGPVGLAV
+1165 GPVGIVIAAV
-1175 AAVGALGSAFVV
+1175 AALGGTLLV
-1187 AGAEGDTLGEK
+1187 AGADGDTLGEK
-1198 LSNVFNGIADTI
+1198 LSNVFKGIGQTI
-1210 GNVVSTAFSWGRDL
+1210 SNLVSSAFNWGRDL
-1224 IEGIGNG
+1224 IEGIGEG

-1271 PDMMAGMAKGIR
+1271 PDMIAGMARGIR
-1283 LNSGLLEGA
+1283 LNTGVLEGA

-1334 IVNGSSVQDVDELAD
+1334 IVNGSNVQDVDELAD

>member
-16 EYRKQMAQIIAQQ
+16 QYRKQMAQIIAQQ
-29 KALAAEMK
+29 KALAAEMR

-52 ARASASVLDRQIA
+52 ARASASVLGRQIA
-65 NLSDALK
+65 NLTDALK
-72 AQQGQLDKAAAKYGE
+72 AQQGQLDKAEAKYGSS
-87 NSKEALAYRT
+87 SKEALAYRT

-116 ADAVEDTGDAMA
+116 ADAVEDTGDAMEE
-128 DAGKQG
+128 AGRQG
-134 IKLGDII
+134 VRFGDLI
-141 KANVISDFIVS
+141 KANVISDFIVD
-152 GLREVAAAA
+152 GLREIASAAKDMTAS
-161 REMAAGFVQAAADV
+161 FVQSAADV
-175 RAETAQYEQTFGD
+175 RAETAQYAQTFGE
-188 LAGEADAAIQKVADS
+188 LAGEADAAIQQVADS
-203 AQTLPSLLKPAA
+203 ANTLPSLLKPAA

-224 SGGTTAEAMDL
+224 SGADTAQAMDL
-235 MAESMQVAV
+235 MAQSMQVAV
-244 DAAAYFDRSLADTT
+244 DAAAYYDRSLSDVT

-273 ALGISATEATRN
+273 ALGVSATEATRN
-285 AQAFEM
+285 AQAMEM

-302 QKQQALLQMVKD
+302 QKQQALLQMVVDAQK
-314 GQELS
+314 LS

-328 ADGWANVQ
+328 ADGWQNVQ
-336 GNLNEAWRQFSAS
+336 GNLNEAWRQFAAV

-366 SLLTGL
+366 GLLTGL
-372 TDGSLTA
+372 TDGSLSA
-379 GQALQQAFAFASQ
+379 GQAMQQAFAFASQ
-392 QAGQLVAQLPS
+392 QAGQLVAQLPQALS
-403 ITSSL
+403 GL
-408 GGLGANLWNGLSA
+408 GGLGASIASGLSA
-421 ILPQIEQ
+421 VLPQVQAAASDLLATLKQGIEANLPQ
-428 AGLQLIDALK
+428 LMDTGLKALTNFTAGL
-438 TGIAN
+438 
-443 NYPAL
+443 
-448 MDAFLTAITNA
+448 
-459 TANLRNVAGTLVDAG
+459 RESAGQLVDQG
-474 LDLIL
+474 L
-479 SLAQGIAD
+479 SLIVSLAD
-487 GIPSLI
+487 GIAQGLPSLI
-493 ENVPQIVT
+493 EQAPRIVT
-501 NIAGII
+501 NLAGVI

-514 LAAGVQVIVTLGKGL
+514 LAAGVQIIAALAKGL

-544 DAIVNV
+544 NAIVNV
-550 FLAFNWLNLG
+550 FLAFNWLNIG

-575 SFLSGAAKEVVN
+575 SFISSSAKTIVD

-610 LINGIRGMIAGVKD
+610 LINGIKGMIAGVKD

-629 ASGAVSTLK
+629 AYGAVSTLK
-638 NILGINS
+638 NILGIHS

-850 QDTYQELCDA
+850 QDTYKELCDT

-872 STLSQEIDTYEDLKD
+872 STLTQEIDTYEDLKD

-896 EESQDKLK
+896 EESQDKLAQFRK
-904 QLADEADSFF
+904 EAETVFNAADNF
-914 SSAKSFASSIS
+914 SGKVSSLGNAISDLGDKFGLDVVSNLGEMISAFGDGASSI
-925 SLGGTVSDLFDSLKN
+925 LGFAGTVSQVVS
-940 NPFNNQADASE
+940 AGSE
-951 TTANKLDVLNA
+951 LLSALGSM
-962 QYAAAVDKVE
+962 
-972 ELTLAFN
+972 
-979 ESVRVNGAAAEET
+979 ESVGG
-992 QELADQLAD
+992 L
-1001 AESEAS
+1001 
-1007 SLKDQVNELS
+1007 LS
-1017 ASLEKPGFM
+1017 
-1026 DFLTWGGDVLVNLIS
+1026 T
-1041 LGSGFADVITA
+1041 
-1052 AKDFGAAI
+1052 
-1060 KGLPAIGSA
+1060 IGSA
-1069 LSGLLGG
+1069 LSSGLG
-1076 AGASGGIGAALSGI
+1076 GI
-1090 ASTAGSAIGSIG
+1090 ASTIAGAVGSVG
-1102 SALAGLASTLGGSLG
+1102 SLGSVFAGLASTASGAVG
-1117 SIGAT
+1117 SIGAALT
-1122 LSGVVGSVGTTLS
+1122 GLVGAT
-1135 GVAGS
+1135 
-1140 IGAGLAGVGGTVSS
+1140 
-1154 VVGTVGSALAG
+1154 
-1165 LAGGPVGLAV
+1165 GPVGIV
-1175 AAVGALGSAFVV
+1175 IAAVTALGGTLLV
-1187 AGAEGDTLGEK
+1187 AGADGDTLGEK
-1198 LSNVFNGIADTI
+1198 LSNVFNGIGQTI
-1210 GNVVSTAFSWGRDL
+1210 SNLVSSAFNWGRDL
-1224 IEGIGNG
+1224 IEGIGEG

-1271 PDMMAGMAKGIR
+1271 PDMIAGMARGIR
-1283 LNSGLLEGA
+1283 LNTGVLEGA

-1315 GTAPAQSAGRSLS
+1315 GTAPAQSSGRSLT

>member
-37 ATVSGFASTA
+37 ATVSGFTSAT

-116 ADAVEDTGDAMA
+116 ADAVEDTGDAMEE
-128 DAGKQG
+128 AGRQG
-134 IKLGDII
+134 VRFGDLI
-141 KANVISDFIVS
+141 KANVISDFIVD
-152 GLREVAAAA
+152 GLREIASAA
-161 REMAAGFVQAAADV
+161 REMAASFVQSAADV
-175 RAETAQYEQTFGD
+175 RAETAQYAQTFGD
-188 LAGEADAAIQKVADS
+188 LAGEADAAIQQVADS
-203 AQTLPSLLKPAA
+203 ANTLPSLLKPAA

-224 SGGTTAEAMDL
+224 SGADTAQAMDL
-235 MAESMQVAV
+235 MAQSMQVAV
-244 DAAAYFDRSLADTT
+244 DAAAYYDRSLSDVT

-273 ALGISATEATRN
+273 ALGVSATEATRN
-285 AQAFEM
+285 AQAMEM

-302 QKQQALLQMVKD
+302 QKQQALLQMVVDAQK
-314 GQELS
+314 LS

-328 ADGWANVQ
+328 ADGWQNVQ
-336 GNLNEAWRQFSAS
+336 GNLNEAWRQFAAV

-372 TDGSLTA
+372 TDGSLSA

-392 QAGQLVAQLPS
+392 QAGQLVAQLPQALS
-403 ITSSL
+403 GL
-408 GGLGANLWNGLSA
+408 GGLGASIASGLSA
-421 ILPQIEQ
+421 ALPQVQAAASDLLATLKQGIEANLPQ
-428 AGLQLIDALK
+428 LMDTGLKALTNFTAGLRESAGQLVDQGLSLIVSLAE
-438 TGIAN
+438 GIAQ
-443 NYPAL
+443 
-448 MDAFLTAITNA
+448 
-459 TANLRNVAGTLVDAG
+459 G
-474 LDLIL
+474 L
-479 SLAQGIAD
+479 
-487 GIPSLI
+487 PSLI
-493 ENVPQIVT
+493 EQAPRIVT
-501 NIAGII
+501 NLAGVI

-514 LAAGVQVIVTLGKGL
+514 LAAGVQIIAALAKGL

-544 DAIVNV
+544 NAIVNV
-550 FLAFNWLNLG
+550 FLAFNWLNIG

-575 SFLSGAAKEVVN
+575 SFISSSAKTIVD

-610 LINGIRGMIAGVKD
+610 LINGIKGMIAGVKD

-638 NILGINS
+638 NILGIHS

-757 SAEAQN
+757 SAEAQD
-763 YKKTLLEEVVAY
+763 YKKTLLEETIAY

-850 QDTYQELCDA
+850 QDTYKELCDT

-872 STLSQEIDTYEDLKD
+872 STLTQEIDTYEDLKD

-896 EESQDKLK
+896 EESQDKLAQFRK
-904 QLADEADSFF
+904 EAETVFNAADSF
-914 SSAKSFASSIS
+914 SGKVS
-925 SLGGTVSDLFDSLKN
+925 SLGNALSDLGDKFGLDVVSNLGEMISTFGDGASSLLGFAGTVSQVVS
-940 NPFNNQADASE
+940 AGSE
-951 TTANKLDVLNA
+951 LLSALGRM
-962 QYAAAVDKVE
+962 
-972 ELTLAFN
+972 
-979 ESVRVNGAAAEET
+979 ESVGG
-992 QELADQLAD
+992 L
-1001 AESEAS
+1001 
-1007 SLKDQVNELS
+1007 LS
-1017 ASLEKPGFM
+1017 
-1026 DFLTWGGDVLVNLIS
+1026 T
-1041 LGSGFADVITA
+1041 
-1052 AKDFGAAI
+1052 
-1060 KGLPAIGSA
+1060 IGSA
-1069 LSGLLGG
+1069 LSSGLG
-1076 AGASGGIGAALSGI
+1076 GI
-1090 ASTAGSAIGSIG
+1090 ASTIAGAVGSVG
-1102 SALAGLASTLGGSLG
+1102 SLGSVFAGLASTASGAVG
-1117 SIGAT
+1117 SIGAALT
-1122 LSGVVGSVGTTLS
+1122 GLVGAT
-1135 GVAGS
+1135 
-1140 IGAGLAGVGGTVSS
+1140 
-1154 VVGTVGSALAG
+1154 
-1165 LAGGPVGLAV
+1165 GPVGIVIAAV
-1175 AAVGALGSAFVV
+1175 AALGGTLLV
-1187 AGAEGDTLGEK
+1187 AGADGDTLGEK
-1198 LSNVFNGIADTI
+1198 LSNVFRGIGQTI
-1210 GNVVSTAFSWGRDL
+1210 SNLVSSAFNWGRDL
-1224 IEGIGNG
+1224 IEGIGEG

-1271 PDMMAGMAKGIR
+1271 PDMIAGMARGIR
-1283 LNSGLLEGA
+1283 LNTGVLEGA

-1315 GTAPAQSAGRSLS
+1315 GTAPAQSAGRSLT

-1334 IVNGSSVQDVDELAD
+1334 IVNGSSAQDVDELAD
-1349 RIVQKIT
+1349 LIVQKIT
-1356 RQVQRKEAAY
+1356 RQVQRKEAVY
-1366 GLV
+1366 GMV

>member
-16 EYRKQMAQIIAQQ
+16 QYRKQMAQIIAQQ

-37 ATVSGFASTA
+37 ATVSGFTSAT

-65 NLSDALK
+65 NLTDALK
-72 AQQGQLDKAAAKYGE
+72 AQQGQLDKAEAKYGSS
-87 NSKEALAYRT
+87 SKEALAYRT

-116 ADAVEDTGDAMA
+116 ADAVEDTGDAMEE
-128 DAGKQG
+128 AGRQG
-134 IKLGDII
+134 VRFGDLI
-141 KANVISDFIVS
+141 KANVISDFIVD
-152 GLREVAAAA
+152 GLREIASAAKD
-161 REMAAGFVQAAADV
+161 MAASFVQSAADV
-175 RAETAQYEQTFGD
+175 RAETAQYAQTFGE
-188 LAGEADAAIQKVADS
+188 LAGEADAAIQQVADS
-203 AQTLPSLLKPAA
+203 ANTLPSLLKPAA

-224 SGGTTAEAMDL
+224 SGADTAQAMDL
-235 MAESMQVAV
+235 MAQSMQVAV
-244 DAAAYFDRSLADTT
+244 DAAAYYDRSLSDVT

-273 ALGISATEATRN
+273 ALGVSATEATRN
-285 AQAFEM
+285 AQAMEM

-302 QKQQALLQMVKD
+302 QKQQALLQMVVDAQK
-314 GQELS
+314 LS

-328 ADGWANVQ
+328 ADGWQNVQ
-336 GNLNEAWRQFSAS
+336 GNLNEAWRQFAAV

-366 SLLTGL
+366 GLLTGL
-372 TDGSLTA
+372 TDGSLSA
-379 GQALQQAFAFASQ
+379 GQAMQQAFAFASQ
-392 QAGQLVAQLPS
+392 QAGQLVAQLPQALS
-403 ITSSL
+403 GL
-408 GGLGANLWNGLSA
+408 GGLGASIASGLSA
-421 ILPQIEQ
+421 VLPQVQAAASDLLATLKQGIEANLPQ
-428 AGLQLIDALK
+428 LMDTGLKALTNFTAGL
-438 TGIAN
+438 
-443 NYPAL
+443 
-448 MDAFLTAITNA
+448 
-459 TANLRNVAGTLVDAG
+459 RESAGQLVDQG
-474 LDLIL
+474 L
-479 SLAQGIAD
+479 SLIVSLAD
-487 GIPSLI
+487 GIAQGLPSLI
-493 ENVPQIVT
+493 EQAPRIVT
-501 NIAGII
+501 NLAGVI

-514 LAAGVQVIVTLGKGL
+514 LAAGVQIIAALAKGL

-544 DAIVNV
+544 NAIVNV

-638 NILGINS
+638 NILGIHS

-680 AELENRFQSLRQ
+680 AELENRFQSLKQ

-740 TAAQLAYDKI
+740 NAAQLAYDKI

-763 YKKTLLEEVVAY
+763 YKKTLLEEVVVY

-811 FKVWQ
+811 FKIWQ

-830 KQLAYQTKEMEAQEK
+830 KQLDYQTKEMEAQEK

-850 QDTYQELCDA
+850 QDTYKELCDT

-872 STLSQEIDTYEDLKD
+872 STLTQEIDTYEDLKD
-887 AVTETTDAL
+887 AVAETTDAL
-896 EESQDKLK
+896 EESQDKLAQFRK
-904 QLADEADSFF
+904 EAETVFNAADSF
-914 SSAKSFASSIS
+914 SGKVS
-925 SLGGTVSDLFDSLKN
+925 SLGNALSDLGDKFGLDVVSNLGEMISTFGDGASSLLGFAGTVSQVVS
-940 NPFNNQADASE
+940 AGSE
-951 TTANKLDVLNA
+951 LLSALGGM
-962 QYAAAVDKVE
+962 
-972 ELTLAFN
+972 
-979 ESVRVNGAAAEET
+979 ESVGG
-992 QELADQLAD
+992 L
-1001 AESEAS
+1001 
-1007 SLKDQVNELS
+1007 LS
-1017 ASLEKPGFM
+1017 
-1026 DFLTWGGDVLVNLIS
+1026 T
-1041 LGSGFADVITA
+1041 
-1052 AKDFGAAI
+1052 
-1060 KGLPAIGSA
+1060 IGSA
-1069 LSGLLGG
+1069 LSSGLG
-1076 AGASGGIGAALSGI
+1076 GI
-1090 ASTAGSAIGSIG
+1090 ASTIAGAVGSVG
-1102 SALAGLASTLGGSLG
+1102 SLGSVFAGLASTASGAVG
-1117 SIGAT
+1117 SIGAALT
-1122 LSGVVGSVGTTLS
+1122 GLVGAT
-1135 GVAGS
+1135 
-1140 IGAGLAGVGGTVSS
+1140 
-1154 VVGTVGSALAG
+1154 
-1165 LAGGPVGLAV
+1165 GPVGIVIAAV
-1175 AAVGALGSAFVV
+1175 AALGGTLLV
-1187 AGAEGDTLGEK
+1187 AGADGDTLGEK
-1198 LSNVFNGIADTI
+1198 LSNVFRGIGQTI
-1210 GNVVSTAFSWGRDL
+1210 SNLVSSAFNWGRDL
-1224 IEGIGNG
+1224 IEGIGEG

-1271 PDMMAGMAKGIR
+1271 PDMIAGMARGIR
-1283 LNSGLLEGA
+1283 LNTGVLEGA

-1334 IVNGSSVQDVDELAD
+1334 IVNGSNVQDVDELAD

>member
-65 NLSDALK
+65 NLTDALK

-116 ADAVEDTGDAMA
+116 ADAVEDTGDAMEET
-128 DAGKQG
+128 GRQG
-134 IKLGDII
+134 VRFGDLI
-141 KANVISDFIVS
+141 KANVISDFIVD
-152 GLREVAAAA
+152 GLREIASAAKD
-161 REMAAGFVQAAADV
+161 MAASFVQSAADV
-175 RAETAQYEQTFGD
+175 RAETAQYAQTFGD
-188 LAGEADAAIQKVADS
+188 LAGEADAAIQQVADS

-235 MAESMQVAV
+235 MAQSMQVAV

-291 FGQAFNDLTEI
+291 FGKEFNDLTEI

-336 GNLNEAWRQFSAS
+336 GNLNEAWRQFAAV

-366 SLLTGL
+366 GLLTGL
-372 TDGSLTA
+372 TDGSLSA
-379 GQALQQAFAFASQ
+379 GQALQQAFGYISQ
-392 QAGQLVAQLPS
+392 QAGQLVAQLPQALS
-403 ITSSL
+403 GL
-408 GGLGANLWNGLSA
+408 GGLGASIASGLSA
-421 ILPQIEQ
+421 VLPQVQAAASDLLATLKQGIEANLPQ
-428 AGLQLIDALK
+428 LMDTGLKALTNFTAGLRESAGQLVDQGLSLIVSLAE
-438 TGIAN
+438 GIAQ
-443 NYPAL
+443 
-448 MDAFLTAITNA
+448 
-459 TANLRNVAGTLVDAG
+459 G
-474 LDLIL
+474 L
-479 SLAQGIAD
+479 
-487 GIPSLI
+487 PSLI
-493 ENVPQIVT
+493 EQAPRIVT
-501 NIAGII
+501 NLAGVI

-514 LAAGVQVIVTLGKGL
+514 LAAGVQIIAALAKGL

-544 DAIVNV
+544 NAIVNV

-638 NILGINS
+638 NILGIHS

-673 ETVDDLA
+673 ETVDDMA

-830 KQLAYQTKEMEAQEK
+830 KQLDYQTKEMEAQEK

-850 QDTYQELCDA
+850 QDTYKELCDT
-860 YGETSDEAAAFR
+860 YGETSDEATAFR

-896 EESQDKLK
+896 EESQDKLAQFRK
-904 QLADEADSFF
+904 EAETVFNAADSF
-914 SSAKSFASSIS
+914 SGKVS
-925 SLGGTVSDLFDSLKN
+925 SLGNALSDLGDKFGLDVVSNLGEMISTFGDGASSLLGFAGTVSQVVS
-940 NPFNNQADASE
+940 AGSE
-951 TTANKLDVLNA
+951 LLSALGGM
-962 QYAAAVDKVE
+962 
-972 ELTLAFN
+972 
-979 ESVRVNGAAAEET
+979 ESVGG
-992 QELADQLAD
+992 L
-1001 AESEAS
+1001 
-1007 SLKDQVNELS
+1007 LS
-1017 ASLEKPGFM
+1017 
-1026 DFLTWGGDVLVNLIS
+1026 T
-1041 LGSGFADVITA
+1041 
-1052 AKDFGAAI
+1052 
-1060 KGLPAIGSA
+1060 IGSA
-1069 LSGLLGG
+1069 LSSGLG
-1076 AGASGGIGAALSGI
+1076 GI
-1090 ASTAGSAIGSIG
+1090 ASTIAGAVGSVG
-1102 SALAGLASTLGGSLG
+1102 SLGSVFAGLASTASGAVG
-1117 SIGAT
+1117 SIGAALT
-1122 LSGVVGSVGTTLS
+1122 GLVG
-1135 GVAGS
+1135 A
-1140 IGAGLAGVGGTVSS
+1140 A
-1154 VVGTVGSALAG
+1154 
-1165 LAGGPVGLAV
+1165 GPVGIVIAAV
-1175 AAVGALGSAFVV
+1175 AALGGTLLV
-1187 AGAEGDTLGEK
+1187 AGADGDTLGEK
-1198 LSNVFNGIADTI
+1198 LSNVFKGIGQTI
-1210 GNVVSTAFSWGRDL
+1210 SNLVSSAFNWGRDL
-1224 IEGIGNG
+1224 IEGIGEG

-1271 PDMMAGMAKGIR
+1271 PDMIAGMARGIR
-1283 LNSGLLEGA
+1283 LNTGVLEGA

-1334 IVNGSSVQDVDELAD
+1334 IVNGSNVQDVDELAD

>member
-16 EYRKQMAQIIAQQ
+16 QYRKQMAQIIAQQ

-37 ATVSGFASTA
+37 ATVSGFTSAT

-65 NLSDALK
+65 NLTDALK
-72 AQQGQLDKAAAKYGE
+72 AQQGQLDKAEAKYGSS
-87 NSKEALAYRT
+87 SKEALAYRT

-116 ADAVEDTGDAMA
+116 ADAVEDTGDAMEE
-128 DAGKQG
+128 AGRQG
-134 IKLGDII
+134 VRFGDLI
-141 KANVISDFIVS
+141 KANVISDFIVD
-152 GLREVAAAA
+152 GLREIASAAKD
-161 REMAAGFVQAAADV
+161 MAASFVQSAADV
-175 RAETAQYEQTFGD
+175 RAETAQYAQTFGD
-188 LAGEADAAIQKVADS
+188 LAGEADAAIQQVADS
-203 AQTLPSLLKPAA
+203 ANTLPSLLKPAA

-224 SGGTTAEAMDL
+224 SGADTAQAMDL
-235 MAESMQVAV
+235 MAQSMQVAV
-244 DAAAYFDRSLADTT
+244 DAAAYYDRSLSDVT

-273 ALGISATEATRN
+273 ALGVSATESTRN
-285 AQAFEM
+285 AQAMEM

-302 QKQQALLQMVKD
+302 QKQQALLQMVVD
-314 GQELS
+314 AQELS

-328 ADGWANVQ
+328 ADGWQNVQ
-336 GNLNEAWRQFSAS
+336 GNLNEAWRQFAAV

-366 SLLTGL
+366 GLLTGL
-372 TDGSLTA
+372 TDGSLSA
-379 GQALQQAFAFASQ
+379 EQAMQQAFAFASQ
-392 QAGQLVAQLPS
+392 QAGQLVAQLPQALS
-403 ITSSL
+403 GL
-408 GGLGANLWNGLSA
+408 GGLGASIASGLSA
-421 ILPQIEQ
+421 VLPQVQAAASDLLATLKQGIEANLPQ
-428 AGLQLIDALK
+428 LMDTGLKALTNFTAGLRESAGQLVDQGLSLIVSLAE
-438 TGIAN
+438 GIAQ
-443 NYPAL
+443 
-448 MDAFLTAITNA
+448 
-459 TANLRNVAGTLVDAG
+459 G
-474 LDLIL
+474 L
-479 SLAQGIAD
+479 
-487 GIPSLI
+487 PSLI
-493 ENVPQIVT
+493 EQAPRIVT
-501 NIAGII
+501 NLAGVI

-514 LAAGVQVIVTLGKGL
+514 LAAGVQIIAALAKGL

-544 DAIVNV
+544 NAIVNV

-629 ASGAVSTLK
+629 AYGAVSTLK
-638 NILGINS
+638 NILGIHS
-645 PSTVFKEI
+645 PSTVCEKI

-680 AELENRFQSLRQ
+680 AELKNRFQNLRQ
-692 ALSTAQDVS
+692 ALSMAQDVS

-811 FKVWQ
+811 FKIWQ

-830 KQLAYQTKEMEAQEK
+830 KQLDYQTKEMEAQEK

-850 QDTYQELCDA
+850 QDTYKELCDT

-872 STLSQEIDTYEDLKD
+872 STLTQEIDTYEDLKD
-887 AVTETTDAL
+887 AVAETTDAL
-896 EESQDKLK
+896 EESQDKLAQFRK
-904 QLADEADSFF
+904 EAETVFNAADSF
-914 SSAKSFASSIS
+914 SGKVS
-925 SLGGTVSDLFDSLKN
+925 SLGNALSDLGDKFGLDVVSNLGEMISTFGDGASSLLGFAGTVSQVVS
-940 NPFNNQADASE
+940 AGSE
-951 TTANKLDVLNA
+951 LLSALGGM
-962 QYAAAVDKVE
+962 
-972 ELTLAFN
+972 
-979 ESVRVNGAAAEET
+979 ESVGG
-992 QELADQLAD
+992 L
-1001 AESEAS
+1001 
-1007 SLKDQVNELS
+1007 LS
-1017 ASLEKPGFM
+1017 
-1026 DFLTWGGDVLVNLIS
+1026 T
-1041 LGSGFADVITA
+1041 
-1052 AKDFGAAI
+1052 
-1060 KGLPAIGSA
+1060 IGSA
-1069 LSGLLGG
+1069 LSSGLG
-1076 AGASGGIGAALSGI
+1076 GI
-1090 ASTAGSAIGSIG
+1090 ASTIAGAVGSVG
-1102 SALAGLASTLGGSLG
+1102 SLGSVFAGLASTASGAVG
-1117 SIGAT
+1117 SIGAALT
-1122 LSGVVGSVGTTLS
+1122 GLVGAT
-1135 GVAGS
+1135 
-1140 IGAGLAGVGGTVSS
+1140 
-1154 VVGTVGSALAG
+1154 
-1165 LAGGPVGLAV
+1165 GPVGIVIAAV
-1175 AAVGALGSAFVV
+1175 AALGGTLLV
-1187 AGAEGDTLGEK
+1187 AGADGDTLGEK
-1198 LSNVFNGIADTI
+1198 LSNVFRGIGQTI
-1210 GNVVSTAFSWGRDL
+1210 SNLVSSAFNWGRDL
-1224 IEGIGNG
+1224 IQGMIDG
-1231 IASAANWLFS
+1231 IASMANTLF
-1241 GVKSIAQG
+1241 GWIGDIAQG

-1271 PDMMAGMAKGIR
+1271 PDMIAGMARGIR
-1283 LNSGLLEGA
+1283 LNTGVLEGA

-1334 IVNGSSVQDVDELAD
+1334 IVNGSNVQDVDELAD

>member
-16 EYRKQMAQIIAQQ
+16 QYRKQMAQIIAQQ

-37 ATVSGFASTA
+37 ATVSGFTSAT

-65 NLSDALK
+65 NLTDALK
-72 AQQGQLDKAAAKYGE
+72 AQQGQLDKAEAKYGSS
-87 NSKEALAYRT
+87 SKEALAYRT

-116 ADAVEDTGDAMA
+116 ADAVEDTGDAMEE
-128 DAGKQG
+128 AGRQG
-134 IKLGDII
+134 VRFGDLI
-141 KANVISDFIVS
+141 KANVISDFIVD
-152 GLREVAAAA
+152 GLREIASAAKD
-161 REMAAGFVQAAADV
+161 MAASFVQSAADV
-175 RAETAQYEQTFGD
+175 RAETAQYAQTFGE
-188 LAGEADAAIQKVADS
+188 LAGEADAAIQQVADS
-203 AQTLPSLLKPAA
+203 ANTLPSLLKPAA

-224 SGGTTAEAMDL
+224 SGADTAQAMDL
-235 MAESMQVAV
+235 MAQSMQVAV
-244 DAAAYFDRSLADTT
+244 DAAAYYDRSLSDVT

-273 ALGISATEATRN
+273 ALGVSATEATRN
-285 AQAFEM
+285 AQAMEM

-302 QKQQALLQMVKD
+302 QKQQALLQMVVD
-314 GQELS
+314 AQELS

-328 ADGWANVQ
+328 ADGWQNVQ
-336 GNLNEAWRQFSAS
+336 GNLNEAWRQFAAV

-356 ALIPAMQEVT
+356 AIIPAMQEVT

-372 TDGSLTA
+372 TDGSLSA
-379 GQALQQAFAFASQ
+379 GQAMQQAFAFASQ
-392 QAGQLVAQLPS
+392 QAGQLVAQLPQALS
-403 ITSSL
+403 GL
-408 GGLGANLWNGLSA
+408 GGLGASIASGLSA
-421 ILPQIEQ
+421 VLPQVQAAASDLLATLKQGIEANLPQ
-428 AGLQLIDALK
+428 LMDTGLKALTNFTAGLRESAGQLVDQGLSLIVSLAE
-438 TGIAN
+438 GIAQ
-443 NYPAL
+443 
-448 MDAFLTAITNA
+448 
-459 TANLRNVAGTLVDAG
+459 G
-474 LDLIL
+474 L
-479 SLAQGIAD
+479 
-487 GIPSLI
+487 PSLI
-493 ENVPQIVT
+493 EQAPRIVT
-501 NIAGII
+501 NLAGVI

-514 LAAGVQVIVTLGKGL
+514 LAAGVQIIAALAKGL

-544 DAIVNV
+544 NAIVNV
-550 FLAFNWLNLG
+550 FLAFNWLNIG

-575 SFLSGAAKEVVN
+575 SFISSSAKTIVD

-638 NILGINS
+638 NILGIHS

-653 GVNLMQGLA
+653 GVNLMQGLS

-775 QDLQEQI
+775 QDLQAQI

-811 FKVWQ
+811 FKIWQ

-850 QDTYQELCDA
+850 QDTYKELCDT
-860 YGETSDEAAAFR
+860 YGETSDEATAFR

-896 EESQDKLK
+896 EESQDKLAQFRK
-904 QLADEADSFF
+904 EAETVFNAADSF
-914 SSAKSFASSIS
+914 SGKVS
-925 SLGGTVSDLFDSLKN
+925 SLGNALSDLGDKFGLDVVSNLGEMISTFGDGASSLLGFAGTVSQVVS
-940 NPFNNQADASE
+940 AGSE
-951 TTANKLDVLNA
+951 LLSALGGM
-962 QYAAAVDKVE
+962 
-972 ELTLAFN
+972 
-979 ESVRVNGAAAEET
+979 ESVGG
-992 QELADQLAD
+992 L
-1001 AESEAS
+1001 
-1007 SLKDQVNELS
+1007 LS
-1017 ASLEKPGFM
+1017 
-1026 DFLTWGGDVLVNLIS
+1026 T
-1041 LGSGFADVITA
+1041 
-1052 AKDFGAAI
+1052 
-1060 KGLPAIGSA
+1060 IGSA
-1069 LSGLLGG
+1069 LSSGLG
-1076 AGASGGIGAALSGI
+1076 GI
-1090 ASTAGSAIGSIG
+1090 ASTIAGAVGSVG
-1102 SALAGLASTLGGSLG
+1102 SLGSVFAGLASTASGAVG
-1117 SIGAT
+1117 SIGAALT
-1122 LSGVVGSVGTTLS
+1122 GLVGAT
-1135 GVAGS
+1135 
-1140 IGAGLAGVGGTVSS
+1140 
-1154 VVGTVGSALAG
+1154 
-1165 LAGGPVGLAV
+1165 GPVGIVIAAV
-1175 AAVGALGSAFVV
+1175 AALGGTLLV
-1187 AGAEGDTLGEK
+1187 AGADGDTLGEK
-1198 LSNVFNGIADTI
+1198 LSNVFKGIGQTI
-1210 GNVVSTAFSWGRDL
+1210 SNLVSSAFNWGRDL
-1224 IEGIGNG
+1224 IEGIGEG

-1271 PDMMAGMAKGIR
+1271 PDMIAGMARGIR
-1283 LNSGLLEGA
+1283 LNTGVLEGA

-1315 GTAPAQSAGRSLS
+1315 GTAPAQSSGRSLT

-1349 RIVQKIT
+1349 LVVQKIT
-1356 RQVQRKEAAY
+1356 RQVRRKEAVY
-1366 GLV
+1366 GMV

>member
-116 ADAVEDTGDAMA
+116 ADAVEDTGDAMEE
-128 DAGKQG
+128 AGRQG
-134 IKLGDII
+134 VRFGDLI
-141 KANVISDFIVS
+141 KANVISDLIVD
-152 GLREVAAAA
+152 GLREIASAAKD
-161 REMAAGFVQAAADV
+161 MAASFVQSAADV
-175 RAETAQYEQTFGD
+175 RAETAQYAQTFGE
-188 LAGEADAAIQKVADS
+188 LAGEADDAIQKVADS
-203 AQTLPSLLKPAA
+203 ANTLPSLLKPAA

-224 SGGTTAEAMDL
+224 SGADTAQAMDL
-235 MAESMQVAV
+235 MAQSMQVAV
-244 DAAAYFDRSLADTT
+244 DAAAYYDRSLSDVT

-273 ALGISATEATRN
+273 ALGVSATEATRN
-285 AQAFEM
+285 AQAMEM
-291 FGQAFNDLTEI
+291 FGKEFNDLTEI
-302 QKQQALLQMVKD
+302 QKQQALLQMVVD
-314 GQELS
+314 AQELS

-328 ADGWANVQ
+328 ADGWQNVQ
-336 GNLNEAWRQFSAS
+336 GNLNEAWRQFSAV

-366 SLLTGL
+366 GLLTGL
-372 TDGSLTA
+372 TDGSLSA
-379 GQALQQAFAFASQ
+379 GQALQQAFGYISQ

-479 SLAQGIAD
+479 SLAQGFAD

-514 LAAGVQVIVTLGKGL
+514 LAAGVQIIAALAKGL

-544 DAIVNV
+544 NAIVNV
-550 FLAFNWLNLG
+550 FLAFNWLNIG
-560 KQLVTAIGNGIKGAG
+560 KQVVTAIGNGIKGAG
-575 SFLSGAAKEVVN
+575 SFISSSAKTIVD
-587 TLYNGVKQLP
+587 TLYNGVKSLP
-597 QTMLNLGRQMIQG
+597 ATMRQIGKDLVQG
-610 LINGIRGMIAGVKD
+610 LINGIKSMISGVKD

-638 NILGINS
+638 NILGIHS

-673 ETVDDLA
+673 ETADDIA
-680 AELENRFQSLRQ
+680 AELESRFQSIQ
-692 ALSTAQDVS
+692 QQLSTAQDIS
-701 DLEYQS
+701 GLEYQS
-707 WLGGAGADA
+707 WLGGAGAGA
-716 TEAEKAARQLASLN
+716 TEAEKAARKLESLN
-730 EQLSAQAQTV
+730 EQLEAQAKTV
-740 TAAQLAYDKI
+740 DAAQQAYDEM

-757 SAEAQN
+757 SAEAQD
-763 YKKTLLEEVVAY
+763 YKKTLLEETIAY
-775 QDLQEQI
+775 QDLEDSI
-782 DGLQVDAL
+782 
-790 TAGFDEVKASMDAA
+790 K
-804 AESAELD
+804 
-811 FKVWQ
+811 
-816 SQFADTVSESEKLQ
+816 
-830 KQLAYQTKEMEAQEK
+830 
-845 VVQAA
+845 
-850 QDTYQELCDA
+850 
-860 YGETSDEAAAFR
+860 ETSDALAESSDEMAQFRKEAETAF
-872 STLSQEIDTYEDLKD
+872 D
-887 AVTETTDAL
+887 A
-896 EESQDKLK
+896 
-904 QLADEADSFF
+904 ADSFSGKV
-914 SSAKSFASSIS
+914 SSLGKALSDLGDKLGIGVLSDAGNVIS
-925 SLGGTVSDLFDSLKN
+925 SLGDGASSILGFADTLSQVVSTGGDLISALGNIDSLGGLFSSLSSN
-940 NPFNNQADASE
+940 
-951 TTANKLDVLNA
+951 L
-962 QYAAAVDKVE
+962 
-972 ELTLAFN
+972 
-979 ESVRVNGAAAEET
+979 GGI
-992 QELADQLAD
+992 
-1001 AESEAS
+1001 AS
-1007 SLKDQVNELS
+1007 SIAETVGS
-1017 ASLEKPGFM
+1017 TG
-1026 DFLTWGGDVLVNLIS
+1026 S
-1041 LGSGFADVITA
+1041 LGSI
-1052 AKDFGAAI
+1052 
-1060 KGLPAIGSA
+1060 
-1069 LSGLLGG
+1069 LS
-1076 AGASGGIGAALSGI
+1076 
-1090 ASTAGSAIGSIG
+1090 
-1102 SALAGLASTLGGSLG
+1102 GLASTLGGSLG

-1260 KGPLREYEQWM
+1260 RGPLREYEQWM

-1292 AQDAASRMQSALTI
+1292 AQDAASRMRSALTV
-1306 PADVAAAAV
+1306 PADLAAAAV
-1315 GTAPAQSAGRSLS
+1315 GTAPAQSTGRSLA

-1334 IVNGSSVQDVDELAD
+1334 IVNGSSAQDVDGLAD
-1349 RIVQKIT
+1349 LIVQKIT
-1356 RQVQRKEAAY
+1356 RQVRRKEAVY
-1366 GLV
+1366 GMV

>member
-1 MATNIGPKISVEGEA
+1 MRHTKGGERLATNIGPKISVEGEA
-16 EYRKQMAQIIAQQ
+16 QYRKQMAQIIAQQ

-37 ATVSGFASTA
+37 ATVSGFTSAT

-65 NLSDALK
+65 NLTDALK
-72 AQQGQLDKAAAKYGE
+72 AQQGQLDKAEAKYGSS
-87 NSKEALAYRT
+87 SKEALAYRT

-116 ADAVEDTGDAMA
+116 ADAVEDTGDAMEE
-128 DAGKQG
+128 AGRQG
-134 IKLGDII
+134 VRFGDLI
-141 KANVISDFIVS
+141 KANVISDFIVD
-152 GLREVAAAA
+152 GLREIASAAKD
-161 REMAAGFVQAAADV
+161 MAASFVQSAADV
-175 RAETAQYEQTFGD
+175 RAETAQYAQTFGE
-188 LAGEADAAIQKVADS
+188 LAGEADAAIQQVADS
-203 AQTLPSLLKPAA
+203 ANTLPSLLKPAA

-224 SGGTTAEAMDL
+224 SGADTAQAMDL
-235 MAESMQVAV
+235 MAQSMQVAV
-244 DAAAYFDRSLADTT
+244 DAAAYYDRSLSDVT

-273 ALGISATEATRN
+273 ALGVSATEATRN
-285 AQAFEM
+285 AQAMEM

-302 QKQQALLQMVKD
+302 QKQQALLQMVVD
-314 GQELS
+314 AQELS

-328 ADGWANVQ
+328 ADGWQNVQ
-336 GNLNEAWRQFSAS
+336 GNLNEAWRQFAAV

-372 TDGSLTA
+372 TNGSLSA
-379 GQALQQAFAFASQ
+379 GQAMQQAFAFASQ
-392 QAGQLVAQLPS
+392 QAGQLVAQLPQALS
-403 ITSSL
+403 GL
-408 GGLGANLWNGLSA
+408 GGLGASIASGLSA
-421 ILPQIEQ
+421 VLPQVQAAASDLLATLKQGIEANLPQ
-428 AGLQLIDALK
+428 LMDTGLKALTNFTAGLRESAGQLVDQGLSLIVSLAE
-438 TGIAN
+438 GIAQ
-443 NYPAL
+443 
-448 MDAFLTAITNA
+448 
-459 TANLRNVAGTLVDAG
+459 G
-474 LDLIL
+474 L
-479 SLAQGIAD
+479 
-487 GIPSLI
+487 PSLI
-493 ENVPQIVT
+493 EQAPRIVT
-501 NIAGII
+501 NLAGVI

-514 LAAGVQVIVTLGKGL
+514 LAAGVQIIAALAKRL

-544 DAIVNV
+544 NAIVNV

-629 ASGAVSTLK
+629 ASGAVSILK
-638 NILGINS
+638 NILGIHS

-775 QDLQEQI
+775 QDLQAQI

-811 FKVWQ
+811 FKIWQ

-850 QDTYQELCDA
+850 QDTYKELCDT

-872 STLSQEIDTYEDLKD
+872 STLTQEIDTYEDLKD
-887 AVTETTDAL
+887 AVAETTDAL
-896 EESQDKLK
+896 EESQDKLAQFRK
-904 QLADEADSFF
+904 EAETVFNAADNFSGKVSSLGNALSDLGDRFGLEALSSLGDVVSSFGDG
-914 SSAKSFASSIS
+914 ASSILGFADTVSQVVSTGGELLGALGDMKSLGSLFASLSSSLSS
-925 SLGGTVSDLFDSLKN
+925 SLGGIVSTITGALG
-940 NPFNNQADASE
+940 
-951 TTANKLDVLNA
+951 
-962 QYAAAVDKVE
+962 
-972 ELTLAFN
+972 
-979 ESVRVNGAAAEET
+979 SVG
-992 QELADQLAD
+992 
-1001 AESEAS
+1001 
-1007 SLKDQVNELS
+1007 
-1017 ASLEKPGFM
+1017 
-1026 DFLTWGGDVLVNLIS
+1026 S
-1041 LGSGFADVITA
+1041 LGSVFT
-1052 AKDFGAAI
+1052 
-1060 KGLPAIGSA
+1060 GLASTVGRSIGS
-1069 LSGLLGG
+1069 
-1076 AGASGGIGAALSGI
+1076 IGAALAGV
-1090 ASTAGSAIGSIG
+1090 ASTAGGVIGSI
-1102 SALAGLASTLGGSLG
+1102 
-1117 SIGAT
+1117 
-1122 LSGVVGSVGTTLS
+1122 
-1135 GVAGS
+1135 
-1140 IGAGLAGVGGTVSS
+1140 
-1154 VVGTVGSALAG
+1154 GSALAG

-1175 AAVGALGSAFVV
+1175 AAVAALGSAFVV
-1187 AGAEGDTLGEK
+1187 AGADGDTLGEK
-1198 LSNVFNGIADTI
+1198 LSNVFRGIGET
-1210 GNVVSTAFSWGRDL
+1210 VSNLISSAFNWGRDL

-1260 KGPLREYEQWM
+1260 QGPLREYEQWM
-1271 PDMMAGMAKGIR
+1271 PDMIAGMAKGIR

-1292 AQDAASRMQSALTI
+1292 AQDAASRMRSALTV
-1306 PADVAAAAV
+1306 PADLAAAAV
-1315 GTAPAQSAGRSLS
+1315 GTAPAQSAGRSLT

>member
-16 EYRKQMAQIIAQQ
+16 QYRKQMAQIIAQQ

-37 ATVSGFASTA
+37 ATVSGFTSAT

-65 NLSDALK
+65 NLTDALK
-72 AQQGQLDKAAAKYGE
+72 AQQGQLDKAEAKYGSS
-87 NSKEALAYRT
+87 SKEALAYRT
-97 AVYNTTAELNKLKN
+97 AVYNTTAELNKLKT

-116 ADAVEDTGDAMA
+116 ADAVEDTGDAMEE
-128 DAGKQG
+128 AGRQG
-134 IKLGDII
+134 VRFGDLI
-141 KANVISDFIVS
+141 KANVISDFIVD
-152 GLREVAAAA
+152 GLREIASAAKD
-161 REMAAGFVQAAADV
+161 MAASFVQSAADV
-175 RAETAQYEQTFGD
+175 RAETAQYAQTFGD
-188 LAGEADAAIQKVADS
+188 LAGEADAAIQQVADS
-203 AQTLPSLLKPAA
+203 ANTLPSLLKPAA

-224 SGGTTAEAMDL
+224 SGADTAQAMDL
-235 MAESMQVAV
+235 MAQSMQVAV
-244 DAAAYFDRSLADTT
+244 DAAAYYDRSLSDVT

-273 ALGISATEATRN
+273 ALGVSATESTRN
-285 AQAFEM
+285 AQAMEM

-302 QKQQALLQMVKD
+302 QKQQALLQMVVD
-314 GQELS
+314 AQELS

-328 ADGWANVQ
+328 ADGWQNVQ
-336 GNLNEAWRQFSAS
+336 GNLNEAWRQFAAV

-366 SLLTGL
+366 GLLTGL
-372 TDGSLTA
+372 TDGSLSA
-379 GQALQQAFAFASQ
+379 GQAMQQAFAFASQ
-392 QAGQLVAQLPS
+392 QAGQLVAQLPQALS
-403 ITSSL
+403 GL
-408 GGLGANLWNGLSA
+408 GGLGASIASGLSA
-421 ILPQIEQ
+421 VLPQVQAAASDLLATLKQGIEANLPQ
-428 AGLQLIDALK
+428 LMDTGLKALTNFTAGLRESAGQLVDQGLSLIVSLAE
-438 TGIAN
+438 GIAQ
-443 NYPAL
+443 
-448 MDAFLTAITNA
+448 
-459 TANLRNVAGTLVDAG
+459 G
-474 LDLIL
+474 L
-479 SLAQGIAD
+479 
-487 GIPSLI
+487 PSLI
-493 ENVPQIVT
+493 EQAPRIVT
-501 NIAGII
+501 NLAGVI

-514 LAAGVQVIVTLGKGL
+514 LAAGVQIIAALAKGL

-544 DAIVNV
+544 NAIVNV

-629 ASGAVSTLK
+629 AYGAVSTLK
-638 NILGINS
+638 NILGIHS
-645 PSTVFKEI
+645 PSTVCEKI

-680 AELENRFQSLRQ
+680 AELKNRFQNLRQ
-692 ALSTAQDVS
+692 ALSMAQDVS

-811 FKVWQ
+811 FKIWQ

-850 QDTYQELCDA
+850 QDTYKELCDT
-860 YGETSDEAAAFR
+860 YGETSDEAVAFR

-896 EESQDKLK
+896 EESQDKLAQFRK
-904 QLADEADSFF
+904 EAETVFNAADSF
-914 SSAKSFASSIS
+914 SGKVS
-925 SLGGTVSDLFDSLKN
+925 SLGNALSDLGDKFGLDVVSNLGEMISTFGDGASSLLGFAGTVSQVVS
-940 NPFNNQADASE
+940 AGSE
-951 TTANKLDVLNA
+951 LLSALGGM
-962 QYAAAVDKVE
+962 
-972 ELTLAFN
+972 
-979 ESVRVNGAAAEET
+979 ESVGG
-992 QELADQLAD
+992 L
-1001 AESEAS
+1001 
-1007 SLKDQVNELS
+1007 LS
-1017 ASLEKPGFM
+1017 
-1026 DFLTWGGDVLVNLIS
+1026 T
-1041 LGSGFADVITA
+1041 
-1052 AKDFGAAI
+1052 
-1060 KGLPAIGSA
+1060 IGSA
-1069 LSGLLGG
+1069 LSSGLG
-1076 AGASGGIGAALSGI
+1076 GI
-1090 ASTAGSAIGSIG
+1090 ASTIAGAVGSVG
-1102 SALAGLASTLGGSLG
+1102 SLGSVFAGLASTASGAVG
-1117 SIGAT
+1117 SIGAALT
-1122 LSGVVGSVGTTLS
+1122 GLVGAT
-1135 GVAGS
+1135 
-1140 IGAGLAGVGGTVSS
+1140 
-1154 VVGTVGSALAG
+1154 
-1165 LAGGPVGLAV
+1165 GPVGIVIAAV
-1175 AAVGALGSAFVV
+1175 AALGGTLLV
-1187 AGAEGDTLGEK
+1187 AGADGDTLGEK
-1198 LSNVFNGIADTI
+1198 LSNVFRGIGQTI
-1210 GNVVSTAFSWGRDL
+1210 SNLVSSAFNWGRDL
-1224 IEGIGNG
+1224 IQGMIDG
-1231 IASAANWLFS
+1231 IASMANTLF
-1241 GVKSIAQG
+1241 GWIGDIAQG

-1271 PDMMAGMAKGIR
+1271 PDMIAGMARGIR
-1283 LNSGLLEGA
+1283 LNTGVLEGA

-1334 IVNGSSVQDVDELAD
+1334 IVNGSNAQDVDELAD

>member
-16 EYRKQMAQIIAQQ
+16 QYRKQMAQIIAQQ

-37 ATVSGFASTA
+37 ATVSGFTSAT

-65 NLSDALK
+65 NLTDALK
-72 AQQGQLDKAAAKYGE
+72 AQQGQLDKAEAKYGSS
-87 NSKEALAYRT
+87 SKEALAYRT

-116 ADAVEDTGDAMA
+116 ADAVEDTGDAMEE
-128 DAGKQG
+128 AGRQG
-134 IKLGDII
+134 VRFGDLI
-141 KANVISDFIVS
+141 KANVISDFIVD
-152 GLREVAAAA
+152 GLREIASAAKD
-161 REMAAGFVQAAADV
+161 MAASFVQSAADV
-175 RAETAQYEQTFGD
+175 RAETAQYAQTFGE
-188 LAGEADAAIQKVADS
+188 LAGEADAAIQQVADS
-203 AQTLPSLLKPAA
+203 ANTLPSLLKPAA

-224 SGGTTAEAMDL
+224 SGADTAQAMDL
-235 MAESMQVAV
+235 MAQSMQVAV
-244 DAAAYFDRSLADTT
+244 DAAAYYDRSLSDVT

-273 ALGISATEATRN
+273 ALGVSATEATRN
-285 AQAFEM
+285 AQAMEM

-302 QKQQALLQMVKD
+302 QKQQALLQMVVDAQK
-314 GQELS
+314 LS

-328 ADGWANVQ
+328 ADGWQNVQ
-336 GNLNEAWRQFSAS
+336 GNLNEAWRQFAAV

-356 ALIPAMQEVT
+356 ALIPAMREVT
-366 SLLTGL
+366 GLLTGL
-372 TDGSLTA
+372 TDGSLSA
-379 GQALQQAFAFASQ
+379 GQAMQQAFAFASQ
-392 QAGQLVAQLPS
+392 QAGQLVAQLPQALS
-403 ITSSL
+403 GL
-408 GGLGANLWNGLSA
+408 GGLGASIASGLSA
-421 ILPQIEQ
+421 VLPQVQAAASDLLATLKQGIEANLPQ
-428 AGLQLIDALK
+428 LMDTGLKALTNFTAGLRESAGQLVDQGLSLIVSLAE
-438 TGIAN
+438 GIAQ
-443 NYPAL
+443 
-448 MDAFLTAITNA
+448 
-459 TANLRNVAGTLVDAG
+459 G
-474 LDLIL
+474 L
-479 SLAQGIAD
+479 
-487 GIPSLI
+487 PSLI
-493 ENVPQIVT
+493 EQAPRIVT
-501 NIAGII
+501 NLAGVI

-514 LAAGVQVIVTLGKGL
+514 LAAGVQIIAALAKGL

-544 DAIVNV
+544 NAIVNV
-550 FLAFNWLNLG
+550 FLAFNWLNIG

-575 SFLSGAAKEVVN
+575 SFISSSAKTIVD

-629 ASGAVSTLK
+629 AYGAVSTLK
-638 NILGINS
+638 NILGIHS

-790 TAGFDEVKASMDAA
+790 TTGFDEVKASMDAA

-850 QDTYQELCDA
+850 QDTYKELCDT

-872 STLSQEIDTYEDLKD
+872 STLTQEIDTYEDLKD

-896 EESQDKLK
+896 EESQDKLAQFRK
-904 QLADEADSFF
+904 EAETVFNAADNF
-914 SSAKSFASSIS
+914 SGKVS
-925 SLGGTVSDLFDSLKN
+925 SLGNALSDLGDKFGLDVVSNLGEMISTFGDGASSLLGFAGTVSQVVS
-940 NPFNNQADASE
+940 AGSE
-951 TTANKLDVLNA
+951 LLSALGGM
-962 QYAAAVDKVE
+962 
-972 ELTLAFN
+972 
-979 ESVRVNGAAAEET
+979 ESVGG
-992 QELADQLAD
+992 L
-1001 AESEAS
+1001 
-1007 SLKDQVNELS
+1007 LS
-1017 ASLEKPGFM
+1017 
-1026 DFLTWGGDVLVNLIS
+1026 T
-1041 LGSGFADVITA
+1041 
-1052 AKDFGAAI
+1052 
-1060 KGLPAIGSA
+1060 IGSA
-1069 LSGLLGG
+1069 LSSGLG
-1076 AGASGGIGAALSGI
+1076 GI
-1090 ASTAGSAIGSIG
+1090 ASTIAGAVGSVG
-1102 SALAGLASTLGGSLG
+1102 SLGSVFAGLASTASGAVG
-1117 SIGAT
+1117 SIGAALT
-1122 LSGVVGSVGTTLS
+1122 GLVGAT
-1135 GVAGS
+1135 
-1140 IGAGLAGVGGTVSS
+1140 
-1154 VVGTVGSALAG
+1154 
-1165 LAGGPVGLAV
+1165 GPVGIVIAAV
-1175 AAVGALGSAFVV
+1175 AALGGTLLV
-1187 AGAEGDTLGEK
+1187 AGADGDTLGEK
-1198 LSNVFNGIADTI
+1198 LSNVFKGIGQTI
-1210 GNVVSTAFSWGRDL
+1210 SNLVSSAFNWGRDL
-1224 IEGIGNG
+1224 IEGIGEG

-1271 PDMMAGMAKGIR
+1271 PDMIAGMARGIR
-1283 LNSGLLEGA
+1283 LNTGVLEGA

-1315 GTAPAQSAGRSLS
+1315 GTAPAQSSGRSLT

>member
-16 EYRKQMAQIIAQQ
+16 QYRKQMAQIIAQQ

-37 ATVSGFASTA
+37 ATVSGFTSAA

-65 NLSDALK
+65 NLTDALK
-72 AQQGQLDKAAAKYGE
+72 AQQGQLDKAEAKYGSS
-87 NSKEALAYRT
+87 SKEALAYRT

-116 ADAVEDTGDAMA
+116 ADAVEDTGDSMEE
-128 DAGKQG
+128 AGRQG
-134 IKLGDII
+134 VRFGDLI
-141 KANVISDFIVS
+141 KANVISDFIVD
-152 GLREVAAAA
+152 GLREIASAAKD
-161 REMAAGFVQAAADV
+161 MAASFVQSAADV
-175 RAETAQYEQTFGD
+175 RAETAQYAQTFGE
-188 LAGEADAAIQKVADS
+188 LAGEADDAIQQVADS
-203 AQTLPSLLKPAA
+203 ANTLPSLLKPAA

-224 SGGTTAEAMDL
+224 SGADTAQAMDL
-235 MAESMQVAV
+235 MAQSMQVAV
-244 DAAAYFDRSLADTT
+244 DAAAYYDRSLSDVT

-273 ALGISATEATRN
+273 ALGVSATEATRN
-285 AQAFEM
+285 AQAMEM

-302 QKQQALLQMVKD
+302 QKQQALLQMVVD
-314 GQELS
+314 AQELS

-328 ADGWANVQ
+328 ADGWQNVQ
-336 GNLNEAWRQFSAS
+336 GNLNEAWRQFAAV

-366 SLLTGL
+366 GLLTGL
-372 TDGSLTA
+372 TDGSLSA
-379 GQALQQAFAFASQ
+379 GQAMQQAFAFASQ
-392 QAGQLVAQLPS
+392 QAGQLVAQLPQALS
-403 ITSSL
+403 GL
-408 GGLGANLWNGLSA
+408 GGLGASIASGLSA
-421 ILPQIEQ
+421 VLPQVQAAASDLLATLKQGIEANLPQ
-428 AGLQLIDALK
+428 LMDTGLKALTNFTAGL
-438 TGIAN
+438 
-443 NYPAL
+443 
-448 MDAFLTAITNA
+448 
-459 TANLRNVAGTLVDAG
+459 RESAGQLVDQG
-474 LDLIL
+474 L
-479 SLAQGIAD
+479 SLIVSLAD
-487 GIPSLI
+487 GIAQGLPSLI
-493 ENVPQIVT
+493 EQAPQIVT
-501 NIAGII
+501 NLAGVI

-514 LAAGVQVIVTLGKGL
+514 LAAGVQIIAALAKGL

-544 DAIVNV
+544 NAIVNV

-638 NILGINS
+638 NILGIHS

-740 TAAQLAYDKI
+740 NAAQLAYDKI

-763 YKKTLLEEVVAY
+763 YKKTLLEEVVVY

-811 FKVWQ
+811 FKIWQ

-830 KQLAYQTKEMEAQEK
+830 KQLDYQTKEMEAQEK

-850 QDTYQELCDA
+850 QDTYKELCDT

-872 STLSQEIDTYEDLKD
+872 STLSQEIDTYQDLKD
-887 AVTETTDAL
+887 AVAETTDAL
-896 EESQDKLK
+896 EESQDKLAK
-904 QLADEADSFF
+904 FRKEAETVFNAADNF
-914 SSAKSFASSIS
+914 SGKVS
-925 SLGGTVSDLFDSLKN
+925 SLGNALSDLGDKFGLDVVSNLGEMISTFGDGASSLLGFAGTVSQVVS
-940 NPFNNQADASE
+940 AGSE
-951 TTANKLDVLNA
+951 LLSALGGM
-962 QYAAAVDKVE
+962 
-972 ELTLAFN
+972 
-979 ESVRVNGAAAEET
+979 ESVGG
-992 QELADQLAD
+992 L
-1001 AESEAS
+1001 
-1007 SLKDQVNELS
+1007 LS
-1017 ASLEKPGFM
+1017 
-1026 DFLTWGGDVLVNLIS
+1026 T
-1041 LGSGFADVITA
+1041 
-1052 AKDFGAAI
+1052 
-1060 KGLPAIGSA
+1060 IGSA
-1069 LSGLLGG
+1069 LSSGLG
-1076 AGASGGIGAALSGI
+1076 GI
-1090 ASTAGSAIGSIG
+1090 ASTIAGAVGSVG
-1102 SALAGLASTLGGSLG
+1102 SLGSVFAGLASTASGAVG
-1117 SIGAT
+1117 SIGAALT
-1122 LSGVVGSVGTTLS
+1122 GLVGAT
-1135 GVAGS
+1135 
-1140 IGAGLAGVGGTVSS
+1140 
-1154 VVGTVGSALAG
+1154 
-1165 LAGGPVGLAV
+1165 GPVGIVIAAV
-1175 AAVGALGSAFVV
+1175 AALGGTLLV
-1187 AGAEGDTLGEK
+1187 AGADGDTLGEK
-1198 LSNVFNGIADTI
+1198 LSNVFRGIGQTI
-1210 GNVVSTAFSWGRDL
+1210 SNLVSSAFNWGRDL
-1224 IEGIGNG
+1224 IQGMIDG
-1231 IASAANWLFS
+1231 IASMANTLF
-1241 GVKSIAQG
+1241 GWIGDIAQG

-1271 PDMMAGMAKGIR
+1271 PDMIAGMARGIR
-1283 LNSGLLEGA
+1283 LNTGVLEGA

-1334 IVNGSSVQDVDELAD
+1334 IVNGSNVQDVDELAD

>member
-16 EYRKQMAQIIAQQ
+16 QYRKQMAQIIAQQ

-37 ATVSGFASTA
+37 ATVSGFTSAT

-65 NLSDALK
+65 NLTDALK
-72 AQQGQLDKAAAKYGE
+72 AQQGQLDKAEAKYGSS
-87 NSKEALAYRT
+87 SKEALAYRT
-97 AVYNTTAELNKLKN
+97 AVYNTTAELNKLKT

-116 ADAVEDTGDAMA
+116 ADAVEDTGDAMEE
-128 DAGKQG
+128 AGRQG
-134 IKLGDII
+134 VRFGDLI
-141 KANVISDFIVS
+141 KANVISDFIVD
-152 GLREVAAAA
+152 GLREIASAAKD
-161 REMAAGFVQAAADV
+161 MAASFVQSAADV
-175 RAETAQYEQTFGD
+175 RAETAQYAQTFGD
-188 LAGEADAAIQKVADS
+188 LAGEADAAIQQVADS
-203 AQTLPSLLKPAA
+203 ANTLPSLLKPAA

-224 SGGTTAEAMDL
+224 SGADTAQAMDL
-235 MAESMQVAV
+235 MAQSMQVAV
-244 DAAAYFDRSLADTT
+244 DAAAYYDRSLSDVT

-273 ALGISATEATRN
+273 ALGVSATEATRN
-285 AQAFEM
+285 AQAMEM

-302 QKQQALLQMVKD
+302 QKQQALLQMVVDAQK
-314 GQELS
+314 LS

-328 ADGWANVQ
+328 ADGWQNVQ
-336 GNLNEAWRQFSAS
+336 GNLNEAWRQFAAV

-366 SLLTGL
+366 GLLTGL
-372 TDGSLTA
+372 TDGSLSA
-379 GQALQQAFAFASQ
+379 GQAMQQAFAFASQ
-392 QAGQLVAQLPS
+392 QAGQLVAQLPQALS
-403 ITSSL
+403 GL
-408 GGLGANLWNGLSA
+408 GGLGASIASGLSA
-421 ILPQIEQ
+421 VLPQVQAAASDLLATLKQGIEANLPQ
-428 AGLQLIDALK
+428 LMDTGLKALTNFTAGLRESAGQLVDQGLSLIVSLAE
-438 TGIAN
+438 GIAQ
-443 NYPAL
+443 
-448 MDAFLTAITNA
+448 
-459 TANLRNVAGTLVDAG
+459 G
-474 LDLIL
+474 L
-479 SLAQGIAD
+479 
-487 GIPSLI
+487 PSLI
-493 ENVPQIVT
+493 EQAPRIVT
-501 NIAGII
+501 NLAGVI

-514 LAAGVQVIVTLGKGL
+514 LAAGVQIIAALAKGL

-544 DAIVNV
+544 NAIVNV

-629 ASGAVSTLK
+629 AYGAVSTLK
-638 NILGINS
+638 NILGIHS

-811 FKVWQ
+811 FKIWQ

-850 QDTYQELCDA
+850 QDTYKELCDT
-860 YGETSDEAAAFR
+860 YGETSDEAVAFR

-896 EESQDKLK
+896 EESQDKLAQFRK
-904 QLADEADSFF
+904 EAETVFNAADSF
-914 SSAKSFASSIS
+914 SGKVS
-925 SLGGTVSDLFDSLKN
+925 SLGNALSDLGDKFGLDVVSNLGEMISTFGDGASSLLGFAGTVSQVVS
-940 NPFNNQADASE
+940 AGSE
-951 TTANKLDVLNA
+951 LLSALGGM
-962 QYAAAVDKVE
+962 
-972 ELTLAFN
+972 
-979 ESVRVNGAAAEET
+979 ESVGG
-992 QELADQLAD
+992 L
-1001 AESEAS
+1001 
-1007 SLKDQVNELS
+1007 LS
-1017 ASLEKPGFM
+1017 
-1026 DFLTWGGDVLVNLIS
+1026 T
-1041 LGSGFADVITA
+1041 
-1052 AKDFGAAI
+1052 
-1060 KGLPAIGSA
+1060 IGSA
-1069 LSGLLGG
+1069 LSSGLG
-1076 AGASGGIGAALSGI
+1076 GI
-1090 ASTAGSAIGSIG
+1090 ASTIAGAVGSVG
-1102 SALAGLASTLGGSLG
+1102 SLGSVFAGLASTASGAVG
-1117 SIGAT
+1117 SIGAALT
-1122 LSGVVGSVGTTLS
+1122 GLVGAT
-1135 GVAGS
+1135 
-1140 IGAGLAGVGGTVSS
+1140 
-1154 VVGTVGSALAG
+1154 
-1165 LAGGPVGLAV
+1165 GPVGIVIAAV
-1175 AAVGALGSAFVV
+1175 AALGGTLLV
-1187 AGAEGDTLGEK
+1187 AGADGDTLGEK
-1198 LSNVFNGIADTI
+1198 LSNVFRGIGQTI
-1210 GNVVSTAFSWGRDL
+1210 SNLVSSAFNWGRDL
-1224 IEGIGNG
+1224 IQGMIDG
-1231 IASAANWLFS
+1231 IASMANTLF
-1241 GVKSIAQG
+1241 GWIGDIAQG

-1271 PDMMAGMAKGIR
+1271 PDMIAGMARGIR
-1283 LNSGLLEGA
+1283 LNTGVLEGA

-1315 GTAPAQSAGRSLS
+1315 GTAPAQSAGRSLT

-1334 IVNGSSVQDVDELAD
+1334 IVNGSSAQDVDGLAD
-1349 RIVQKIT
+1349 LIVQKIT

>member
-16 EYRKQMAQIIAQQ
+16 QYRKQMAQIIAQQ

-37 ATVSGFASTA
+37 ATVSGFTSAT

-65 NLSDALK
+65 NLTDALK
-72 AQQGQLDKAAAKYGE
+72 AQQGQLDKAEAKYGSS
-87 NSKEALAYRT
+87 SKEALAYRT

-116 ADAVEDTGDAMA
+116 ADAVEDTGDAMEE
-128 DAGKQG
+128 AGRQG
-134 IKLGDII
+134 VRFGDLI
-141 KANVISDFIVS
+141 KANIISDFIVD
-152 GLREVAAAA
+152 GLREIASAAKD
-161 REMAAGFVQAAADV
+161 MAASFVQSAADV
-175 RAETAQYEQTFGD
+175 RAETAQYAQTFGE

-291 FGQAFNDLTEI
+291 FGKEFNALTEI
-302 QKQQALLQMVKD
+302 QKQQTLLQMVKD

-336 GNLNEAWRQFSAS
+336 GNLNEAWRQFAAV

-366 SLLTGL
+366 GLLTGL
-372 TDGSLTA
+372 TDGSLSA
-379 GQALQQAFAFASQ
+379 GQAMQQAFAFASQ
-392 QAGQLVAQLPS
+392 QAGQLVAQLPQALS
-403 ITSSL
+403 GL
-408 GGLGANLWNGLSA
+408 GGLGASIASGLSA
-421 ILPQIEQ
+421 VLPQVQAAASDLLATLKQGIEANLPQ
-428 AGLQLIDALK
+428 LMDTGLKALTNFTAGLRESAGQLVDQGLSLIVSLAE
-438 TGIAN
+438 GIAQ
-443 NYPAL
+443 
-448 MDAFLTAITNA
+448 
-459 TANLRNVAGTLVDAG
+459 G
-474 LDLIL
+474 L
-479 SLAQGIAD
+479 
-487 GIPSLI
+487 PSLI
-493 ENVPQIVT
+493 EQAPRIVT
-501 NIAGII
+501 NLAGVI

-514 LAAGVQVIVTLGKGL
+514 LAAGVQIIAALAKGL

-544 DAIVNV
+544 NAIVNV

-575 SFLSGAAKEVVN
+575 SFISSSAKTIVD

-638 NILGINS
+638 NILGIHS

-850 QDTYQELCDA
+850 QDTYKELCDT

-896 EESQDKLK
+896 EESQDKLAQFRK
-904 QLADEADSFF
+904 EAETVFNAADSF
-914 SSAKSFASSIS
+914 SGKVS
-925 SLGGTVSDLFDSLKN
+925 SLGNALSDLGDKFGLDVVSNLGEMISTFGDGASSLLGFAGTVSQVVS
-940 NPFNNQADASE
+940 AGSE
-951 TTANKLDVLNA
+951 LLSALGGM
-962 QYAAAVDKVE
+962 
-972 ELTLAFN
+972 
-979 ESVRVNGAAAEET
+979 ESVGG
-992 QELADQLAD
+992 L
-1001 AESEAS
+1001 
-1007 SLKDQVNELS
+1007 LS
-1017 ASLEKPGFM
+1017 
-1026 DFLTWGGDVLVNLIS
+1026 T
-1041 LGSGFADVITA
+1041 
-1052 AKDFGAAI
+1052 
-1060 KGLPAIGSA
+1060 IGSA
-1069 LSGLLGG
+1069 LSSGLG
-1076 AGASGGIGAALSGI
+1076 GI
-1090 ASTAGSAIGSIG
+1090 ASTIAGAVGSVG
-1102 SALAGLASTLGGSLG
+1102 SLGSVFAGLASTASGAVG
-1117 SIGAT
+1117 SIGAALT
-1122 LSGVVGSVGTTLS
+1122 GLVGAT
-1135 GVAGS
+1135 
-1140 IGAGLAGVGGTVSS
+1140 
-1154 VVGTVGSALAG
+1154 
-1165 LAGGPVGLAV
+1165 GPVGIVIAAV
-1175 AAVGALGSAFVV
+1175 AALGGTLLV
-1187 AGAEGDTLGEK
+1187 AGADGDTLGEK
-1198 LSNVFNGIADTI
+1198 LSNVFKGIGQTI
-1210 GNVVSTAFSWGRDL
+1210 SNLVSSAFNWGRDL
-1224 IEGIGNG
+1224 IEGIGEG

-1271 PDMMAGMAKGIR
+1271 PDMIAGMARGIR
-1283 LNSGLLEGA
+1283 LNTGVLEGA

-1315 GTAPAQSAGRSLS
+1315 GTAPAQSSGRSLT

-1334 IVNGSSVQDVDELAD
+1334 IVNGSNVQDVDELAD

-1356 RQVQRKEAAY
+1356 RQVRRKEAVY
-1366 GLV
+1366 GMV

>member
-37 ATVSGFASTA
+37 ATVSGFTSTA

-152 GLREVAAAA
+152 GLREIASAAKD
-161 REMAAGFVQAAADV
+161 MAASFVQSAADV

-224 SGGTTAEAMDL
+224 SGADTAQAMDL
-235 MAESMQVAV
+235 MAQSMQVAV
-244 DAAAYFDRSLADTT
+244 DAAAYYDRSLSDVT

-291 FGQAFNDLTEI
+291 FGKEFNDLTEI

-379 GQALQQAFAFASQ
+379 GQAMQQAFAFASQ

-479 SLAQGIAD
+479 SLAQGFAD

-501 NIAGII
+501 NIAGVI

-514 LAAGVQVIVTLGKGL
+514 LAAGVQIIAALAKGL

-544 DAIVNV
+544 NAIVNV

-638 NILGINS
+638 NILGIHS

-680 AELENRFQSLRQ
+680 AELESRFQSIQ
-692 ALSTAQDVS
+692 QQLSTAQDIS
-701 DLEYQS
+701 GLEYQS
-707 WLGGAGADA
+707 WLGGAGASA
-716 TEAEKAARQLASLN
+716 TEAEKAARKLESLN
-730 EQLSAQAQTV
+730 EQLEAQAKTV
-740 TAAQLAYDKI
+740 DAAQQAYDEM

-757 SAEAQN
+757 SAEAQD
-763 YKKTLLEEVVAY
+763 YKKTLLEETIAY
-775 QDLQEQI
+775 QDLEDSI
-782 DGLQVDAL
+782 
-790 TAGFDEVKASMDAA
+790 K
-804 AESAELD
+804 
-811 FKVWQ
+811 
-816 SQFADTVSESEKLQ
+816 
-830 KQLAYQTKEMEAQEK
+830 
-845 VVQAA
+845 
-850 QDTYQELCDA
+850 
-860 YGETSDEAAAFR
+860 ETSDALAESSDEMAQFRKEAETAF
-872 STLSQEIDTYEDLKD
+872 D
-887 AVTETTDAL
+887 A
-896 EESQDKLK
+896 
-904 QLADEADSFF
+904 ADSFSGKV
-914 SSAKSFASSIS
+914 SSLGKALSDLGDKLGIGVLSDAGNVIS
-925 SLGGTVSDLFDSLKN
+925 SLGDGASSILGFADTISQVVSTGGDLISALGNIDSLGGLFSSLSSN
-940 NPFNNQADASE
+940 
-951 TTANKLDVLNA
+951 L
-962 QYAAAVDKVE
+962 
-972 ELTLAFN
+972 
-979 ESVRVNGAAAEET
+979 GGI
-992 QELADQLAD
+992 
-1001 AESEAS
+1001 AS
-1007 SLKDQVNELS
+1007 SIAETVGS
-1017 ASLEKPGFM
+1017 TG
-1026 DFLTWGGDVLVNLIS
+1026 S
-1041 LGSGFADVITA
+1041 LGSI
-1052 AKDFGAAI
+1052 
-1060 KGLPAIGSA
+1060 
-1069 LSGLLGG
+1069 LS
-1076 AGASGGIGAALSGI
+1076 
-1090 ASTAGSAIGSIG
+1090 
-1102 SALAGLASTLGGSLG
+1102 GLASTLGGSLG

-1271 PDMMAGMAKGIR
+1271 PDMMAGMARGIR

-1292 AQDAASRMQSALTI
+1292 AQDAASRMRSALTV
-1306 PADVAAAAV
+1306 PADLAAAAV
-1315 GTAPAQSAGRSLS
+1315 GTAPAQSAGRSLT

-1334 IVNGSSVQDVDELAD
+1334 IVNGSSAQDVDELAD
-1349 RIVQKIT
+1349 LVVQKIT
-1356 RQVQRKEAAY
+1356 RQVRRKEAAY

>member
-52 ARASASVLDRQIA
+52 ARASASVLGRQIA

-116 ADAVEDTGDAMA
+116 ADAVEDTGDAMEE
-128 DAGKQG
+128 AGRQG
-134 IKLGDII
+134 VRFGDLI
-141 KANVISDFIVS
+141 KANVISDFIVD
-152 GLREVAAAA
+152 GLREIASAAKD
-161 REMAAGFVQAAADV
+161 MAASFVQSAADV
-175 RAETAQYEQTFGD
+175 RAETAQYAQTFGE
-188 LAGEADAAIQKVADS
+188 LAGEADDAIQQVADS
-203 AQTLPSLLKPAA
+203 ANTLPSLLKPAA

-224 SGGTTAEAMDL
+224 SGADTAQAMDL
-235 MAESMQVAV
+235 MAQSMQVAV
-244 DAAAYFDRSLADTT
+244 DAAAYYDRSLSDVT

-291 FGQAFNDLTEI
+291 FGKEFNDLTEI
-302 QKQQALLQMVKD
+302 QKQQALLQMVVD
-314 GQELS
+314 AQELS

-328 ADGWANVQ
+328 ADGWQNVQ
-336 GNLNEAWRQFSAS
+336 GNLNEAWRQFSAV
-349 KGQAMLD
+349 KGEAMLD

-366 SLLTGL
+366 GLLTGL
-372 TDGSLTA
+372 TDGSLSA
-379 GQALQQAFAFASQ
+379 GQALQQAFGYISQ

-479 SLAQGIAD
+479 SLAQGFAD

-514 LAAGVQVIVTLGKGL
+514 LATGVQIIVTLGKGL
-529 IQAIPTLV
+529 IQAIPTLI

-544 DAIVNV
+544 NAIVNV
-550 FLAFNWLNLG
+550 FLAFNWLNIG

-597 QTMLNLGRQMIQG
+597 QTMLNLGRQAIQG

-638 NILGINS
+638 NILGIHS

-673 ETVDDLA
+673 ETADDIA
-680 AELENRFQSLRQ
+680 AELESRIQSIQKQLT
-692 ALSTAQDVS
+692 TAQDIS

-707 WLGGAGADA
+707 WLGGAGAGA
-716 TEAEKAARQLASLN
+716 TEAEKAARKLESLN
-730 EQLSAQAQTV
+730 EQLEAQAKTV
-740 TAAQLAYDKI
+740 DAAQQAYDEM

-757 SAEAQN
+757 SAEAQD
-763 YKKTLLEEVVAY
+763 YKKTLLEETIAY
-775 QDLQEQI
+775 QDLEDSI
-782 DGLQVDAL
+782 
-790 TAGFDEVKASMDAA
+790 K
-804 AESAELD
+804 
-811 FKVWQ
+811 
-816 SQFADTVSESEKLQ
+816 
-830 KQLAYQTKEMEAQEK
+830 
-845 VVQAA
+845 
-850 QDTYQELCDA
+850 
-860 YGETSDEAAAFR
+860 ETSDALAESSDEMAQFRKEAETAF
-872 STLSQEIDTYEDLKD
+872 D
-887 AVTETTDAL
+887 A
-896 EESQDKLK
+896 
-904 QLADEADSFF
+904 ADSFSGKV
-914 SSAKSFASSIS
+914 SSLGKALSDLGDKLGIGVLSDAGNVIS
-925 SLGGTVSDLFDSLKN
+925 SLGDGASSILGFADTLSQVVSTGGDLISALGNIDSLGGLFSSLSSN
-940 NPFNNQADASE
+940 
-951 TTANKLDVLNA
+951 L
-962 QYAAAVDKVE
+962 
-972 ELTLAFN
+972 
-979 ESVRVNGAAAEET
+979 GGI
-992 QELADQLAD
+992 
-1001 AESEAS
+1001 AS
-1007 SLKDQVNELS
+1007 SIAETVGS
-1017 ASLEKPGFM
+1017 TG
-1026 DFLTWGGDVLVNLIS
+1026 S
-1041 LGSGFADVITA
+1041 LGSI
-1052 AKDFGAAI
+1052 
-1060 KGLPAIGSA
+1060 
-1069 LSGLLGG
+1069 LS
-1076 AGASGGIGAALSGI
+1076 
-1090 ASTAGSAIGSIG
+1090 
-1102 SALAGLASTLGGSLG
+1102 GLASTLGGSLG

-1292 AQDAASRMQSALTI
+1292 AQDAASRMRSALTV
-1306 PADVAAAAV
+1306 PADLAAAAV
-1315 GTAPAQSAGRSLS
+1315 GTAPAQSTGRSLA

-1334 IVNGSSVQDVDELAD
+1334 IVNGSSAQDVDGLAD
-1349 RIVQKIT
+1349 LIVQKIT
-1356 RQVQRKEAAY
+1356 RQVRRKEAAY

>member
-16 EYRKQMAQIIAQQ
+16 QYRKQMAQIIAQQ

-37 ATVSGFASTA
+37 ATVSGFTSAT

-65 NLSDALK
+65 NLTDALK
-72 AQQGQLDKAAAKYGE
+72 AQQGQLDKAEAKYGSS
-87 NSKEALAYRT
+87 SKEALAYRT
-97 AVYNTTAELNKLKN
+97 AVYNTTAELNKLKT

-116 ADAVEDTGDAMA
+116 ADAVEDTGDAMEE
-128 DAGKQG
+128 AGRQG
-134 IKLGDII
+134 VRFGDLI
-141 KANVISDFIVS
+141 KANVISDFIVD
-152 GLREVAAAA
+152 GLREIASAAKD
-161 REMAAGFVQAAADV
+161 MAASFVQSAADV
-175 RAETAQYEQTFGD
+175 RAETAQYAQTFGD
-188 LAGEADAAIQKVADS
+188 LAGEADAAIQQVADS
-203 AQTLPSLLKPAA
+203 ANTLPSLLKPAA

-224 SGGTTAEAMDL
+224 SGADTAQAMDL
-235 MAESMQVAV
+235 MAQSMQVAV
-244 DAAAYFDRSLADTT
+244 DAAAYYDRSLSDVT

-273 ALGISATEATRN
+273 ALGVSATEATRN
-285 AQAFEM
+285 AQAMEM

-302 QKQQALLQMVKD
+302 QKQQALLQMVVD
-314 GQELS
+314 AQELS

-328 ADGWANVQ
+328 ADGWQNVQ
-336 GNLNEAWRQFSAS
+336 GNLNEAWRQFAAV

-366 SLLTGL
+366 GLLTGL
-372 TDGSLTA
+372 TDGSLSA
-379 GQALQQAFAFASQ
+379 GQAMQQAFAFASQ
-392 QAGQLVAQLPS
+392 QAGQLVAQLPQALS
-403 ITSSL
+403 GL
-408 GGLGANLWNGLSA
+408 GGLGASIASGLSA
-421 ILPQIEQ
+421 VLPQVQAAASDLLATLKQGIEANLPQ
-428 AGLQLIDALK
+428 LMDTGLKALTNFTAGLRESAGQLVDQGLSLIVSLAE
-438 TGIAN
+438 GIAQ
-443 NYPAL
+443 
-448 MDAFLTAITNA
+448 
-459 TANLRNVAGTLVDAG
+459 G
-474 LDLIL
+474 L
-479 SLAQGIAD
+479 
-487 GIPSLI
+487 PSLI
-493 ENVPQIVT
+493 EQAPRIVT
-501 NIAGII
+501 NLAGVI

-514 LAAGVQVIVTLGKGL
+514 LAAGVQIIAALAKGL

-544 DAIVNV
+544 NAIVNV

-638 NILGINS
+638 NILGIHS
-645 PSTVFKEI
+645 PSTVCEKI

-680 AELENRFQSLRQ
+680 AELKNRFQNLRQ

-811 FKVWQ
+811 FKIWQ

-850 QDTYQELCDA
+850 QDTYKELCDT

-872 STLSQEIDTYEDLKD
+872 STLTQEIDTYEDLKD
-887 AVTETTDAL
+887 AVAETTDAL
-896 EESQDKLK
+896 EESQDKLAQFRK
-904 QLADEADSFF
+904 EAETVFNAADSF
-914 SSAKSFASSIS
+914 SGKVS
-925 SLGGTVSDLFDSLKN
+925 SLGNALSDLGDKFGLDVVSNLGEMISTFGDGASSLLGFAGTVSQVVS
-940 NPFNNQADASE
+940 AGSE
-951 TTANKLDVLNA
+951 LLSALGGM
-962 QYAAAVDKVE
+962 
-972 ELTLAFN
+972 
-979 ESVRVNGAAAEET
+979 ESVGG
-992 QELADQLAD
+992 L
-1001 AESEAS
+1001 
-1007 SLKDQVNELS
+1007 LS
-1017 ASLEKPGFM
+1017 
-1026 DFLTWGGDVLVNLIS
+1026 T
-1041 LGSGFADVITA
+1041 
-1052 AKDFGAAI
+1052 
-1060 KGLPAIGSA
+1060 IGSA
-1069 LSGLLGG
+1069 LSSGLG
-1076 AGASGGIGAALSGI
+1076 GI
-1090 ASTAGSAIGSIG
+1090 ASTIAGAVGSVG
-1102 SALAGLASTLGGSLG
+1102 SLGSVFAGLASTASGAVG
-1117 SIGAT
+1117 SIGAALT
-1122 LSGVVGSVGTTLS
+1122 GLVGAT
-1135 GVAGS
+1135 
-1140 IGAGLAGVGGTVSS
+1140 
-1154 VVGTVGSALAG
+1154 
-1165 LAGGPVGLAV
+1165 GPVGIVIAAV
-1175 AAVGALGSAFVV
+1175 AALGGTLLV
-1187 AGAEGDTLGEK
+1187 AGADGDTLGEK
-1198 LSNVFNGIADTI
+1198 LSNVFRGIGQTI
-1210 GNVVSTAFSWGRDL
+1210 SNLVSSAFNWGRDL
-1224 IEGIGNG
+1224 IQGMIDG
-1231 IASAANWLFS
+1231 IASMANTLF
-1241 GVKSIAQG
+1241 GWIGDIAQG

-1271 PDMMAGMAKGIR
+1271 PDMIAGMARGIR
-1283 LNSGLLEGA
+1283 LNTGVLEGA

-1334 IVNGSSVQDVDELAD
+1334 IVNGSNVQDVDELAD

>member
-37 ATVSGFASTA
+37 ATVSGFTSAT

-65 NLSDALK
+65 NLTDALK
-72 AQQGQLDKAAAKYGE
+72 AQQGQLDKAEAKYGSS
-87 NSKEALAYRT
+87 SKEALAYRT

-291 FGQAFNDLTEI
+291 FGKEFNDLTEI

-366 SLLTGL
+366 GLLTGL
-372 TDGSLTA
+372 TDGSLSA
-379 GQALQQAFAFASQ
+379 GQAMQQAFGYISQ
-392 QAGQLVAQLPS
+392 QVGQLFDQLPS

-479 SLAQGIAD
+479 SLAQGFAD

-501 NIAGII
+501 NIAGVI

-514 LAAGVQVIVTLGKGL
+514 LAVGVQLIVTLGKGL
-529 IQAIPTLV
+529 IQAIPTLI

-544 DAIVNV
+544 NAIVNV
-550 FLAFNWLNLG
+550 FLAFNWLNIG

-638 NILGINS
+638 NILGIHS

-850 QDTYQELCDA
+850 QDTYKELCDT

-896 EESQDKLK
+896 EESQDKLAQFRK
-904 QLADEADSFF
+904 EAETVFNAADSFSGKV
-914 SSAKSFASSIS
+914 SSLGNALSDLGDKFGLDVVSNLGEMISTFGDGASSI
-925 SLGGTVSDLFDSLKN
+925 LGFAGTVSQVVS
-940 NPFNNQADASE
+940 AGSE
-951 TTANKLDVLNA
+951 LLSALGGM
-962 QYAAAVDKVE
+962 
-972 ELTLAFN
+972 
-979 ESVRVNGAAAEET
+979 ESVGG
-992 QELADQLAD
+992 L
-1001 AESEAS
+1001 
-1007 SLKDQVNELS
+1007 LS
-1017 ASLEKPGFM
+1017 
-1026 DFLTWGGDVLVNLIS
+1026 T
-1041 LGSGFADVITA
+1041 
-1052 AKDFGAAI
+1052 
-1060 KGLPAIGSA
+1060 IGSA
-1069 LSGLLGG
+1069 LSSGLGG
-1076 AGASGGIGAALSGI
+1076 IASTITGAIGSVGSLGSVFTGLASTVGGSIGSIGAALTGV
-1090 ASTAGSAIGSIG
+1090 ASTAGGVIGSI
-1102 SALAGLASTLGGSLG
+1102 
-1117 SIGAT
+1117 
-1122 LSGVVGSVGTTLS
+1122 
-1135 GVAGS
+1135 
-1140 IGAGLAGVGGTVSS
+1140 
-1154 VVGTVGSALAG
+1154 GSALAG

-1175 AAVGALGSAFVV
+1175 AAVAALGGTLLV
-1187 AGAEGDTLGEK
+1187 AGADGDTLGEK
-1198 LSNVFNGIADTI
+1198 LSNVFKGIGQTI
-1210 GNVVSTAFSWGRDL
+1210 SNLVSSAFNWGRDL
-1224 IEGIGNG
+1224 IEGIGEG

-1271 PDMMAGMAKGIR
+1271 PDMIAGMARGIR
-1283 LNSGLLEGA
+1283 LNTGVLEGA
-1292 AQDAASRMQSALTI
+1292 AQDAASRMQSALTV
-1306 PADVAAAAV
+1306 PADLAAAAV
-1315 GTAPAQSAGRSLS
+1315 GTAPAQSSGRSLT

-1349 RIVQKIT
+1349 LVVQKIT
-1356 RQVQRKEAAY
+1356 RQVRRKEAVY
-1366 GLV
+1366 GMV